1 MKLLNKKIV
10 LIMIG
15 IIVMLLALL
24 TGKVQA
30 ASQEFGLQE
39 YRKPVGST
47 QYGYKVSDKYVWKI
61 VTYSG
66 SAINYD
72 RTLYCL
78 KAEQGFY
85 TSEPGVFKETYNLS
99 YDFMNKNSMSPLPVP
114 SQYYNQIVW
123 ILNHS
128 YIPSASTASTDKT
141 ILLQNAGITGT
152 SELTDDD
159 IDVVQQ
165 LAIWYFT
172 NYDDSTYHKDMEG
185 EASFQT
191 VLQSTK
197 TSGGTSAYQAIE
209 DINQTR
215 YDQMDKLF
223 VYLVENAKKATAS
236 SNSTSSPIAMGNT
249 TPTVEV
255 SGSNYIVGPFK
266 VDKNNETPYTISF
279 SITDQSG
286 KNLANKYTL
295 LDSNKSQT
303 SQTLEQLVGSNFYL
317 RIPISTVNSENITSL
332 RFSMNGNYTITTA
345 TYWTKSGDSTV
356 QPIVELGRTPK
367 AFSGNKEVTFPK
379 EGSYNLKLIKVEQG
393 NTTNKLQGA
402 TFRITSPNGTVT
414 ETTSSNG
421 EINVGPI
428 TINTPGTDT
437 ITIEETQAPDGYEKV
452 ITAPIN
458 VQVTK
463 TLSSNTYTMSNAVIT
478 NTQTGS
484 SISVSGSTI
493 TVTVENKLIPKDSEY
508 NLKLVK
514 VEQGNTS
521 KKLQGAEFRI
531 NSPTGE
537 VTQTTNASG
546 EINIGP
552 IAVTAT
558 GTDTITIEETKAPD
572 GYEKIITAP
581 ITVQV
586 TKVFENNTYKM
597 STAQITNAQ
606 TGASLTLSGNTITVT
621 VENKLIPKTSEYN
634 LKLIKVEEGT
644 SNKLEGAEFKINS
657 PNGEETQTTN
667 ASGEINIGPIQVT
680 TDGTD
685 TITIEETKAPDGY
698 EKIITSPIQVQVT
711 KVFQNNT
718 YSMSNAV
725 ITNNQNG
732 ASISI
737 SGNTITV
744 TVENKLIPKTSEYN
758 LKLVKVEQGNVGK
771 KLEGA
776 EFKINSPNGEV
787 TQTTNASGEINI
799 GPIAVTATG
808 TDTITIEETKAPDG
822 YEKIIT
828 APITVQVTK
837 VFENNTYKMSTAQ
850 ITNAQTGASLT
861 LSGNTITVTV
871 ENKAK
876 YFDLALRKYITQ
888 VNGENVANTRVPVI
902 DTTSLTTGTT
912 ASYKH
917 RKDPVAVTTGDKVIY
932 NITIYNEGQKAGR
945 ATKIEDQL
953 PTGLVFNRVV
963 SGNFELDSY
972 SETDNLLKLKRTSNT
987 DNLDAYNGTTLDSE
1001 TIQIECTVTAVPTYK
1016 EQILTNVAWISEEY
1030 DAESN
1035 VTITNEEN
1043 ADRDSV
1049 PGTHPDVN
1057 KDNMEDYTGNNN
1069 KEDLTDDD
1077 YYFKGQED
1085 DDDFEKLKVVYFDLA
1100 LRKFITGKNDTALTG
1115 REPQVDVTNLADGTS
1130 TTATYNHPKN
1140 PIDMQRGDIVIYTI
1154 RVYNEGSMD
1163 GYANEIT
1170 DYLPEEL
1177 EFLPDH
1183 EINQE
1188 YEWQVSSDGRH
1199 VTTDYL
1205 SKAKETSSR
1214 QNLLKAFDGTT
1225 LDYKD
1230 VKIACKIKDTAE
1242 VGKKL
1247 TNLAE
1252 ITESKDSDGNDVVD
1266 RDSETDNVEVPTDED
1281 LPNYKDDEIDKDY
1294 VPGQED
1300 DDDFEKVKVVY
1311 FDLAL
1316 RKFITAVDDTEI
1328 TNRIPQL
1335 SMGEDG
1341 NIDYNHTKE
1350 PVEVENGNIVTYTL
1364 RIYNEGMMAGYASK
1378 VKDDVPDGLEFLPDN
1393 EINQEYRWVLSEDG
1407 TSIET
1412 DYLSKEQEQ
1421 TEGANLIKAFD
1432 PELGITDTNPD
1443 YRDLKIAFRVTEP
1456 NTSDRIL
1463 VNTAEISDDRD
1474 ENNDPVDDI
1483 DSTPDNNNEWNEED
1497 DLDKEFVKVKYFDL
1511 ALKKWVSR
1519 AIVTNQDGSQNI
1531 IETGHTGDEDPEPPA
1546 KVDLGRQDINKV
1558 TVKFEFQI
1566 KITNEGEIAGY
1577 ATEVTDYIPEGLKF
1591 IQEDNPLWY
1600 PREPLNG
1607 RERVGT
1613 TQLADTLLQPGESAT
1628 ISILLTWINDPN
1640 NMGLKTNI
1648 AEISQDDNDSDTP
1661 DIDSTPDNFTDGE
1674 DDIDD
1679 APVMLTV
1686 ALGDTQI
1693 YIGLG
1698 FIIVAM
1704 LTGGIWAI
1712 KRYVL

>member
-1 MKLLNKKIV
+1 MKLLNKK
-10 LIMIG
+10 LMLLMMG

-141 ILLQNAGITGT
+141 TLLQNAGITGT

-165 LAIWYFT
+165 LALWYFT
-172 NYDDSTYHKDMEG
+172 NYDDSTYHKDFG
-185 EASFQT
+185 NQASFQT

-209 DINQTR
+209 DINETR
-215 YDQMDKLF
+215 YDQMEKLF
-223 VYLVENAKKATAS
+223 VYLVENAKKATES
-236 SNSTSSPIAMGNT
+236 SNSTSSPISMGNT
-249 TPTVEV
+249 TPTVEI
-255 SGSNYIVGPFK
+255 SGSNYIIGPFK

-634 LKLIKVEEGT
+634 LKLVKVEEGT
-644 SNKLEGAEFKINS
+644 SN
-657 PNGEETQTTN
+657 
-667 ASGEINIGPIQVT
+667 
-680 TDGTD
+680 
-685 TITIEETKAPDGY
+685 
-698 EKIITSPIQVQVT
+698 
-711 KVFQNNT
+711 
-718 YSMSNAV
+718 
-725 ITNNQNG
+725 
-732 ASISI
+732 
-737 SGNTITV
+737 
-744 TVENKLIPKTSEYN
+744 
-758 LKLVKVEQGNVGK
+758 

-808 TDTITIEETKAPDG
+808 TDTITIEETQAPAG

-837 VFENNTYKMSTAQ
+837 VFENNTYKMSDAV
-850 ITNAQTGASLT
+850 ITNAQNGADIS

-912 ASYKH
+912 ANYNH
-917 RKDPVAVTTGDKVIY
+917 RKDPIEVTTGDKVIY

-1001 TIQIECTVTAVPTYK
+1001 TIQIECTVTAVPTNK

-1069 KEDLTDDD
+1069 QEDLADED
-1077 YYFKGQED
+1077 YYYKGQED
-1085 DDDFEKLKVVYFDLA
+1085 DDDFEKLKLVYFDLS
-1100 LRKFITGKNDTALTG
+1100 LRKFITGRNDTTLTN
-1115 REPQVDVTNLADGTS
+1115 REPQVDVTHLADGS
-1130 TTATYNHPKN
+1130 ETTAIYNHPKD
-1140 PIDMQRGDIVIYTI
+1140 PIEMQRGDIIIYTI
-1154 RVYNEGSMD
+1154 RVYNEGSKD

-1188 YEWQVSSDGRH
+1188 YEWQVSSDGRI

-1214 QNLLKAFDGTT
+1214 QNLLHAFNGTT

-1230 VKIACKIKDTAE
+1230 VQIACRIKDTAE
-1242 VGKKL
+1242 VGKIL

-1281 LPNYKDDEIDKDY
+1281 LPNYKDDESDQDY

-1335 SMGEDG
+1335 SIGEDG
-1341 NIDYNHTKE
+1341 NIDYNHTKD

-1364 RIYNEGMMAGYASK
+1364 RIYNEGMMAGYASR

-1546 KVDLGRQDINKV
+1546 KVDLGRQDINRV

-1577 ATEVTDYIPEGLKF
+1577 ATEVTDYIPEGLRF

-1613 TQLADTLLQPGESAT
+1613 QQLANTLLQPGESAT

-1698 FIIVAM
+1698 FVVVAM

>member
-1 MKLLNKKIV
+1 
-10 LIMIG
+10 
-15 IIVMLLALL
+15 MLLALL

-141 ILLQNAGITGT
+141 TLLQNAGITGT

-172 NYDDSTYHKDMEG
+172 NYDDSTYHKDMVG

-266 VDKNNETPYTISF
+266 IDKNNDTPYTINF

-286 KNLANKYTL
+286 KSLAGKYTL

-303 SQTLEQLVGSNFYL
+303 SQTLAQLVGSNFYL

-484 SISVSGSTI
+484 SISISGSTI

-546 EINIGP
+546 EINIG
-552 IAVTAT
+552 
-558 GTDTITIEETKAPD
+558 
-572 GYEKIITAP
+572 
-581 ITVQV
+581 Q
-586 TKVFENNTYKM
+586 
-597 STAQITNAQ
+597 
-606 TGASLTLSGNTITVT
+606 
-621 VENKLIPKTSEYN
+621 
-634 LKLIKVEEGT
+634 
-644 SNKLEGAEFKINS
+644 
-657 PNGEETQTTN
+657 
-667 ASGEINIGPIQVT
+667 
-680 TDGTD
+680 
-685 TITIEETKAPDGY
+685 
-698 EKIITSPIQVQVT
+698 
-711 KVFQNNT
+711 
-718 YSMSNAV
+718 
-725 ITNNQNG
+725 
-732 ASISI
+732 
-737 SGNTITV
+737 
-744 TVENKLIPKTSEYN
+744 
-758 LKLVKVEQGNVGK
+758 
-771 KLEGA
+771 
-776 EFKINSPNGEV
+776 
-787 TQTTNASGEINI
+787 
-799 GPIAVTATG
+799 IAVTATG

-888 VNGENVANTRVPVI
+888 VNGESVANTRVPVI

-932 NITIYNEGQKAGR
+932 NLTIYNEGQKAGR

-1001 TIQIECTVTAVPTYK
+1001 TIQIECTVTAVPTNK

-1069 KEDLTDDD
+1069 QEDLADED
-1077 YYFKGQED
+1077 YYYKGQED
-1085 DDDFEKLKVVYFDLA
+1085 DDDFEKLKLVYFDLS
-1100 LRKFITGKNDTALTG
+1100 LRKFITGRNDTTLTN
-1115 REPQVDVTNLADGTS
+1115 REPQVDVTHLADGS
-1130 TTATYNHPKN
+1130 ETTAIYNHPKD
-1140 PIDMQRGDIVIYTI
+1140 PIEMQRGDIIIYTI
-1154 RVYNEGSMD
+1154 RVYNEGSKD

-1214 QNLLKAFDGTT
+1214 QNLLHAFNGTT

-1607 RERVGT
+1607 KERVGT
-1613 TQLADTLLQPGESAT
+1613 QQLANTLLQPGESAT

-1686 ALGDTQI
+1686 ALGDTKI

-1698 FIIVAM
+1698 FVVVAM

>member
-24 TGKVQA
+24 SGKVQA

-141 ILLQNAGITGT
+141 TLLQNAGITGT

-165 LAIWYFT
+165 LALWYFT
-172 NYDDSTYHKDMEG
+172 NYDDSTYHKDMVG

-209 DINQTR
+209 DINRTR

-266 VDKNNETPYTISF
+266 IDKNNDTPYTINF

-286 KNLANKYTL
+286 KSLAGKYTL

-303 SQTLEQLVGSNFYL
+303 SQTLAQLVGSNFYL

-393 NTTNKLQGA
+393 NTSKKLQGA
-402 TFRITSPNGTVT
+402 EFKINSPNGEVT
-414 ETTSSNG
+414 QTTNSNG
-421 EINVGPI
+421 EINIGPI
-428 TINTPGTDT
+428 QITTNGTDT
-437 ITIEETQAPDGYEKV
+437 ITIEETKAPTGYEKI
-452 ITAPIN
+452 ITSPIQ

-463 TLSSNTYTMSNAVIT
+463 TFTNNTYSMSDAKIT
-478 NTQTGS
+478 NTQSGA
-484 SISVSGSTI
+484 SINVSGDTI
-493 TVTVENKLIPKDSEY
+493 TVTVENKLIPQDSEY

-514 VEQGNTS
+514 VEQGNVG
-521 KKLQGAEFRI
+521 KKLEGAEFKI
-531 NSPTGE
+531 TSPNGD

-552 IAVTAT
+552 IQVTT
-558 GTDTITIEETKAPD
+558 DGTDTITIEETKAPD

-621 VENKLIPKTSEYN
+621 VENKLIPKDSEYN

-644 SNKLEGAEFKINS
+644 SN
-657 PNGEETQTTN
+657 
-667 ASGEINIGPIQVT
+667 
-680 TDGTD
+680 
-685 TITIEETKAPDGY
+685 
-698 EKIITSPIQVQVT
+698 
-711 KVFQNNT
+711 
-718 YSMSNAV
+718 
-725 ITNNQNG
+725 
-732 ASISI
+732 
-737 SGNTITV
+737 
-744 TVENKLIPKTSEYN
+744 
-758 LKLVKVEQGNVGK
+758 

-808 TDTITIEETKAPDG
+808 TDTITIEETKAPAG

-837 VFENNTYKMSTAQ
+837 VFENNTYKMSDAV
-850 ITNAQTGASLT
+850 ITNAQTGANIS

-932 NITIYNEGQKAGR
+932 NLTIYNEGQKAGR
-945 ATKIEDQL
+945 ATKLQDQL

-972 SETDNLLKLKRTSNT
+972 SETDNLLKLRRTSNT

-1001 TIQIECTVTAVPTYK
+1001 TIQIECTVTAVPTNK

-1069 KEDLTDDD
+1069 QEDLADED
-1077 YYFKGQED
+1077 YYYKGQED
-1085 DDDFEKLKVVYFDLA
+1085 DDDFEKLKLVYFDLS
-1100 LRKFITGKNDTALTG
+1100 LRKFITGRNDTTLTN

-1214 QNLLKAFDGTT
+1214 QNLLHAFNGTT

-1230 VKIACKIKDTAE
+1230 VQIACRIKDTAE
-1242 VGKKL
+1242 VGKIL

-1281 LPNYKDDEIDKDY
+1281 LPNYKDDESDQDY

-1335 SMGEDG
+1335 SIGEDG
-1341 NIDYNHTKE
+1341 NIDYNHTKD

>member
-1 MKLLNKKIV
+1 MKLLNKK
-10 LIMIG
+10 LMLLMMG

-141 ILLQNAGITGT
+141 TLLQNAGITGT

-172 NYDDSTYHKDMEG
+172 NYDDSTYHKDMVG

-266 VDKNNETPYTISF
+266 IDKNNDTPYTINF

-286 KNLANKYTL
+286 KSLAGKYTL

-303 SQTLEQLVGSNFYL
+303 SQTLAQLVGSNFYL

-657 PNGEETQTTN
+657 PNGE
-667 ASGEINIGPIQVT
+667 
-680 TDGTD
+680 
-685 TITIEETKAPDGY
+685 
-698 EKIITSPIQVQVT
+698 
-711 KVFQNNT
+711 
-718 YSMSNAV
+718 
-725 ITNNQNG
+725 
-732 ASISI
+732 
-737 SGNTITV
+737 
-744 TVENKLIPKTSEYN
+744 
-758 LKLVKVEQGNVGK
+758 
-771 KLEGA
+771 
-776 EFKINSPNGEV
+776 V

-808 TDTITIEETKAPDG
+808 TDTITIEETKAPAG

-837 VFENNTYKMSTAQ
+837 VFENNTYKMSDAV
-850 ITNAQTGASLT
+850 ITNAQNGADIS

-932 NITIYNEGQKAGR
+932 NLTIYNEGQKAGR

-1001 TIQIECTVTAVPTYK
+1001 TIQIECTVTAVPTNK

-1069 KEDLTDDD
+1069 QEDLADED
-1077 YYFKGQED
+1077 YYYKGQED
-1085 DDDFEKLKVVYFDLA
+1085 DDDFEKLKLVYFDLS
-1100 LRKFITGKNDTALTG
+1100 LRKFITGRNDTTLTN
-1115 REPQVDVTNLADGTS
+1115 REPQVDVTHLADGTS

-1364 RIYNEGMMAGYASK
+1364 RIYNEGMMTGYASK

-1698 FIIVAM
+1698 FVVVAM

>member
-24 TGKVQA
+24 SGKVQA

-141 ILLQNAGITGT
+141 TLLQNAGITGT

-165 LAIWYFT
+165 LALWYFT
-172 NYDDSTYHKDMEG
+172 NYDDSTYHKDMVG

-209 DINQTR
+209 DINRTR

-266 VDKNNETPYTISF
+266 IDKNNDTPYTINF

-286 KNLANKYTL
+286 KSLAGKYTL

-303 SQTLEQLVGSNFYL
+303 SQTLAQLVGSNFYL

-437 ITIEETQAPDGYEKV
+437 ITIEETKAPDGYEKI
-452 ITAPIN
+452 ITSPIN

-521 KKLQGAEFRI
+521 KKLQGAEFKI
-531 NSPTGE
+531 NSPNGE
-537 VTQTTNASG
+537 VTQTTNANG

-558 GTDTITIEETKAPD
+558 GTDTITIEETKAPA

-606 TGASLTLSGNTITVT
+606 TGASINLSGNTITVT
-621 VENKLIPKTSEYN
+621 VENR
-634 LKLIKVEEGT
+634 
-644 SNKLEGAEFKINS
+644 
-657 PNGEETQTTN
+657 
-667 ASGEINIGPIQVT
+667 
-680 TDGTD
+680 
-685 TITIEETKAPDGY
+685 
-698 EKIITSPIQVQVT
+698 
-711 KVFQNNT
+711 
-718 YSMSNAV
+718 
-725 ITNNQNG
+725 
-732 ASISI
+732 
-737 SGNTITV
+737 
-744 TVENKLIPKTSEYN
+744 
-758 LKLVKVEQGNVGK
+758 
-771 KLEGA
+771 
-776 EFKINSPNGEV
+776 
-787 TQTTNASGEINI
+787 
-799 GPIAVTATG
+799 
-808 TDTITIEETKAPDG
+808 
-822 YEKIIT
+822 
-828 APITVQVTK
+828 
-837 VFENNTYKMSTAQ
+837 
-850 ITNAQTGASLT
+850 
-861 LSGNTITVTV
+861 
-871 ENKAK
+871 AK

-888 VNGENVANTRVPVI
+888 INGENVANTRVPAI
-902 DTTSLTTGTT
+902 DTSSLTTGTT
-912 ASYKH
+912 ASYNH

-932 NITIYNEGQKAGR
+932 NLTIYNEGQKPGR

-1316 RKFITAVDDTEI
+1316 RKFITAVDNTEI

-1443 YRDLKIAFRVTEP
+1443 HRDLKIAFRVTEP

-1648 AEISQDDNDSDTP
+1648 AEISQDDNDRDTP

>member
-1 MKLLNKKIV
+1 MKLLNKK
-10 LIMIG
+10 LMLLMMG

-99 YDFMNKNSMSPLPVP
+99 YDFMNKNSMNPLPVP

-128 YIPSASTASTDKT
+128 YIPSASTASTDKAT
-141 ILLQNAGITGT
+141 LLQNAGISGN
-152 SELTDDD
+152 SELSDDD

-165 LAIWYFT
+165 LALWYFT
-172 NYDDSTYHKDMEG
+172 NYDDSTYHKDFENQ
-185 EASFQT
+185 ASFQT

-266 VDKNNETPYTISF
+266 IDKNNDTPYTINF

-286 KNLANKYTL
+286 KSLAGKYTL

-303 SQTLEQLVGSNFYL
+303 SQTLAQLVGSNFYL

-546 EINIGP
+546 EINIGQ

-634 LKLIKVEEGT
+634 LKLVKVEEGT

-657 PNGEETQTTN
+657 PNGE
-667 ASGEINIGPIQVT
+667 
-680 TDGTD
+680 
-685 TITIEETKAPDGY
+685 
-698 EKIITSPIQVQVT
+698 VT
-711 KVFQNNT
+711 K
-718 YSMSNAV
+718 
-725 ITNNQNG
+725 
-732 ASISI
+732 
-737 SGNTITV
+737 
-744 TVENKLIPKTSEYN
+744 
-758 LKLVKVEQGNVGK
+758 
-771 KLEGA
+771 
-776 EFKINSPNGEV
+776 
-787 TQTTNASGEINI
+787 TTNASGEINI

-808 TDTITIEETKAPDG
+808 TDTITIEETKAPAG

-837 VFENNTYKMSTAQ
+837 VFENNTYKMSDAV
-850 ITNAQTGASLT
+850 ITNAQNGADIS

-932 NITIYNEGQKAGR
+932 NLTIYNEGQKPGR
-945 ATKIEDQL
+945 ATKLQDQL

-972 SETDNLLKLKRTSNT
+972 SETDNLLKLRRTSNT

-1069 KEDLTDDD
+1069 KEDLTDED
-1077 YYFKGQED
+1077 YYYKGQED
-1085 DDDFEKLKVVYFDLA
+1085 DDDFEKLKLVYFDLS
-1100 LRKFITGKNDTALTG
+1100 LRKFITGRNDTTLTN
-1115 REPQVDVTNLADGTS
+1115 REPQVDVTHLADGTS
-1130 TTATYNHPKN
+1130 TTAAYNHPKN

-1648 AEISQDDNDSDTP
+1648 AEISQDDNDRDTP

>member
-1 MKLLNKKIV
+1 MKLLNKKLIV
-10 LIMIG
+10 LMMG

-141 ILLQNAGITGT
+141 TLLQNAGITGT

-172 NYDDSTYHKDMEG
+172 NYDDSTYHKDMAG

-266 VDKNNETPYTISF
+266 IDKNNDTPYTINF

-286 KNLANKYTL
+286 KSLAGKYTL

-303 SQTLEQLVGSNFYL
+303 SQTLAQLVGSNFYL

-428 TINTPGTDT
+428 IINTPGTDT
-437 ITIEETQAPDGYEKV
+437 ITIEETKAPDGYEKI
-452 ITAPIN
+452 ITSPIN

-521 KKLQGAEFRI
+521 KKLQGAEFKI
-531 NSPTGE
+531 NSPNGE

-558 GTDTITIEETKAPD
+558 GTDTITIEETQAPA

-597 STAQITNAQ
+597 SDAVITNAQ
-606 TGASLTLSGNTITVT
+606 NGADISLSGNTITVT

-657 PNGEETQTTN
+657 PNGE
-667 ASGEINIGPIQVT
+667 
-680 TDGTD
+680 
-685 TITIEETKAPDGY
+685 
-698 EKIITSPIQVQVT
+698 
-711 KVFQNNT
+711 
-718 YSMSNAV
+718 
-725 ITNNQNG
+725 
-732 ASISI
+732 
-737 SGNTITV
+737 
-744 TVENKLIPKTSEYN
+744 
-758 LKLVKVEQGNVGK
+758 
-771 KLEGA
+771 
-776 EFKINSPNGEV
+776 V

-808 TDTITIEETKAPDG
+808 TDTITIEETQAPAG

-837 VFENNTYKMSTAQ
+837 VFENNTYKMSDAV
-850 ITNAQTGASLT
+850 ITNAQNGADIS

-932 NITIYNEGQKAGR
+932 NLTIYNEGQKPGR
-945 ATKIEDQL
+945 ATKLQDQL

-972 SETDNLLKLKRTSNT
+972 SETENLLKLRRTSNT

-1069 KEDLTDDD
+1069 QEDLTDDD

-1183 EINQE
+1183 ETNQE

-1364 RIYNEGMMAGYASK
+1364 RIYNEGMMAGYASR

>member
-1 MKLLNKKIV
+1 MKLLNKK
-10 LIMIG
+10 LMLLMMG

-141 ILLQNAGITGT
+141 TLLQNAGITGT

-172 NYDDSTYHKDMEG
+172 NYDDSTYHKDMVG

-266 VDKNNETPYTISF
+266 IDKNNDTPYTINF

-286 KNLANKYTL
+286 KSLAGKYTL

-303 SQTLEQLVGSNFYL
+303 SQTLAQLVGSNFYL

-546 EINIGP
+546 EINIGQ

-657 PNGEETQTTN
+657 PNGE
-667 ASGEINIGPIQVT
+667 
-680 TDGTD
+680 
-685 TITIEETKAPDGY
+685 
-698 EKIITSPIQVQVT
+698 
-711 KVFQNNT
+711 
-718 YSMSNAV
+718 
-725 ITNNQNG
+725 
-732 ASISI
+732 
-737 SGNTITV
+737 
-744 TVENKLIPKTSEYN
+744 
-758 LKLVKVEQGNVGK
+758 
-771 KLEGA
+771 
-776 EFKINSPNGEV
+776 V

-808 TDTITIEETKAPDG
+808 TDTITIEETQAPAG

-837 VFENNTYKMSTAQ
+837 VFEDNTYKMSNAQ
-850 ITNAQTGASLT
+850 ITNAQTGASIN
-861 LSGNTITVTV
+861 LSGNTITVTI

-888 VNGENVANTRVPVI
+888 INGKNVENTRVPVI
-902 DTTSLTTGTT
+902 DTSALTSETT
-912 ASYKH
+912 ANYNH
-917 RKDPVAVTTGDKVIY
+917 RKDPIEVTTGDKVIY

-1001 TIQIECTVTAVPTYK
+1001 TIQIECTVTAVQTNK
-1016 EQILTNVAWISEEY
+1016 EHILTNVAWISEEY

-1069 KEDLTDDD
+1069 QEDLADED

-1085 DDDFEKLKVVYFDLA
+1085 DDDFEKLKLVYFDLS
-1100 LRKFITGKNDTALTG
+1100 LRKFITGRNDTTLTN
-1115 REPQVDVTNLADGTS
+1115 REPQVDVTHLADGTS

-1188 YEWQVSSDGRH
+1188 YEWQVASDGRH

-1205 SKAKETSSR
+1205 SKTKETSSR

-1230 VKIACKIKDTAE
+1230 VKIACKIKDNAE

-1266 RDSETDNVEVPTDED
+1266 RDSETDNVEIPTDED

-1335 SMGEDG
+1335 SIGEDG
-1341 NIDYNHTKE
+1341 NIHYDHTKD

-1364 RIYNEGMMAGYASK
+1364 RIFNEGMMAGYASK

-1393 EINQEYRWVLSEDG
+1393 EINKEYRWVLSEDG
-1407 TSIET
+1407 TTIET

-1421 TEGANLIKAFD
+1421 TEGANLIKAFN

-1443 YRDLKIAFRVTEP
+1443 YRDLKIAFKVTEP

-1463 VNTAEISDDRD
+1463 VNTAEIADDRD

-1497 DLDKEFVKVKYFDL
+1497 DLDKEFIKVKYFDL

-1577 ATEVTDYIPEGLKF
+1577 ATEVTDYIPEGLRF

-1613 TQLADTLLQPGESAT
+1613 QQLADTLLQPGESAT

-1648 AEISQDDNDSDTP
+1648 AEISQDYNDSHTP

-1698 FIIVAM
+1698 FVVVAM

>member
-1 MKLLNKKIV
+1 MKLLNKKLIV
-10 LIMIG
+10 LMMG

-141 ILLQNAGITGT
+141 TLLQNAGITGT

-165 LAIWYFT
+165 LALWYFT
-172 NYDDSTYHKDMEG
+172 NYDDSTYHKDMVG

-266 VDKNNETPYTISF
+266 IDKNNDTPYTINF

-286 KNLANKYTL
+286 KSLAGKYTL

-303 SQTLEQLVGSNFYL
+303 SQTLAQLVGSNFYL

-546 EINIGP
+546 EINIGQ

-657 PNGEETQTTN
+657 PNGE
-667 ASGEINIGPIQVT
+667 
-680 TDGTD
+680 
-685 TITIEETKAPDGY
+685 
-698 EKIITSPIQVQVT
+698 
-711 KVFQNNT
+711 
-718 YSMSNAV
+718 
-725 ITNNQNG
+725 
-732 ASISI
+732 
-737 SGNTITV
+737 
-744 TVENKLIPKTSEYN
+744 
-758 LKLVKVEQGNVGK
+758 
-771 KLEGA
+771 
-776 EFKINSPNGEV
+776 V

-808 TDTITIEETKAPDG
+808 TDTITIEETKAPAG

-837 VFENNTYKMSTAQ
+837 VFENNTYKMSDAV
-850 ITNAQTGASLT
+850 ITNAQNGADIS

-932 NITIYNEGQKAGR
+932 NLTIYNEGQKAGR

-1001 TIQIECTVTAVPTYK
+1001 TIQIECTVTAVPTNK

-1069 KEDLTDDD
+1069 QEDLTVDD

-1546 KVDLGRQDINKV
+1546 KVDLGRQDINRV

-1566 KITNEGEIAGY
+1566 KITNEGEIDGY
-1577 ATEVTDYIPEGLKF
+1577 ATEVTDYIPEGLRF
-1591 IQEDNPLWY
+1591 IQEDNPLSY

-1613 TQLADTLLQPGESAT
+1613 QQLANTLLQPGESAT

>member
-1 MKLLNKKIV
+1 MKLLNKK
-10 LIMIG
+10 LMLLMMG

-99 YDFMNKNSMSPLPVP
+99 YDFMNKNSMNPLPVP

-128 YIPSASTASTDKT
+128 YIPSASTASTDKAT
-141 ILLQNAGITGT
+141 LLQNAGISGN
-152 SELTDDD
+152 SELSDDD

-165 LAIWYFT
+165 LALWYFT
-172 NYDDSTYHKDMEG
+172 NYDDSTYHKDFENQ
-185 EASFQT
+185 ASFQT

-266 VDKNNETPYTISF
+266 IDKNNDTPYTINF

-286 KNLANKYTL
+286 KSLAGKYTL

-303 SQTLEQLVGSNFYL
+303 SQTLAQLVGSNFYL

-546 EINIGP
+546 EINIGQ

-634 LKLIKVEEGT
+634 LKLVKVEEGT

-657 PNGEETQTTN
+657 PNGE
-667 ASGEINIGPIQVT
+667 
-680 TDGTD
+680 
-685 TITIEETKAPDGY
+685 
-698 EKIITSPIQVQVT
+698 VT
-711 KVFQNNT
+711 K
-718 YSMSNAV
+718 
-725 ITNNQNG
+725 
-732 ASISI
+732 
-737 SGNTITV
+737 
-744 TVENKLIPKTSEYN
+744 
-758 LKLVKVEQGNVGK
+758 
-771 KLEGA
+771 
-776 EFKINSPNGEV
+776 
-787 TQTTNASGEINI
+787 TTNASGEINI

-808 TDTITIEETKAPDG
+808 TDTITIEETKAPAG

-837 VFENNTYKMSTAQ
+837 VFENNTYKMSDAV
-850 ITNAQTGASLT
+850 ITNAQNGADIS

-932 NITIYNEGQKAGR
+932 NLTIYNEGQKPGR
-945 ATKIEDQL
+945 ATKLQDQL

-972 SETDNLLKLKRTSNT
+972 SETDNLLKLRRTSNT

-1069 KEDLTDDD
+1069 KEDLTDED
-1077 YYFKGQED
+1077 YYYKGQED
-1085 DDDFEKLKVVYFDLA
+1085 DDDFEKLKLVYFDLS
-1100 LRKFITGKNDTALTG
+1100 LRKFITGRNDTTLTN
-1115 REPQVDVTNLADGTS
+1115 REPQVDVTHLADGTS

-1266 RDSETDNVEVPTDED
+1266 RDSETDNVEVPTDKD

-1607 RERVGT
+1607 KERVGT
-1613 TQLADTLLQPGESAT
+1613 QQLANTLLQPGESAT

-1686 ALGDTQI
+1686 ALGDTKI

-1698 FIIVAM
+1698 FVVVAM

>member
-1 MKLLNKKIV
+1 MKLLNKK
-10 LIMIG
+10 LMLLMMG

-141 ILLQNAGITGT
+141 TLLQNAGITGT

-172 NYDDSTYHKDMEG
+172 NYDDSTYHKDFG
-185 EASFQT
+185 NQASFQT

-209 DINQTR
+209 DINETR
-215 YDQMDKLF
+215 YDQMEKLF
-223 VYLVENAKKATAS
+223 VYLVENAKKATES
-236 SNSTSSPIAMGNT
+236 SNSTSSPISMGNT

-266 VDKNNETPYTISF
+266 IDKNNDTPYTINF

-286 KNLANKYTL
+286 KSLAGKYTL

-303 SQTLEQLVGSNFYL
+303 SQTLAQLVGSNFYL

-546 EINIGP
+546 EINIGQ

-621 VENKLIPKTSEYN
+621 VENKLTPKTSEYN
-634 LKLIKVEEGT
+634 LKLVKVEEGT

-657 PNGEETQTTN
+657 PNGE
-667 ASGEINIGPIQVT
+667 
-680 TDGTD
+680 
-685 TITIEETKAPDGY
+685 
-698 EKIITSPIQVQVT
+698 VT
-711 KVFQNNT
+711 K
-718 YSMSNAV
+718 
-725 ITNNQNG
+725 
-732 ASISI
+732 
-737 SGNTITV
+737 
-744 TVENKLIPKTSEYN
+744 
-758 LKLVKVEQGNVGK
+758 
-771 KLEGA
+771 
-776 EFKINSPNGEV
+776 
-787 TQTTNASGEINI
+787 TTNASGEINI

-808 TDTITIEETKAPDG
+808 TDTITIEETKAPAG

-837 VFENNTYKMSTAQ
+837 VFENNTYKMSDAV
-850 ITNAQTGASLT
+850 ITNAQNGADIS

-932 NITIYNEGQKAGR
+932 NLTIYNEGQKPGR
-945 ATKIEDQL
+945 ATKLQDQL

-972 SETDNLLKLKRTSNT
+972 SETDNLLKLRRTSNT

-1364 RIYNEGMMAGYASK
+1364 RIYNEGMMAGYASR

-1393 EINQEYRWVLSEDG
+1393 EINQ
-1407 TSIET
+1407 
-1412 DYLSKEQEQ
+1412 
-1421 TEGANLIKAFD
+1421 
-1432 PELGITDTNPD
+1432 
-1443 YRDLKIAFRVTEP
+1443 
-1456 NTSDRIL
+1456 
-1463 VNTAEISDDRD
+1463 
-1474 ENNDPVDDI
+1474 
-1483 DSTPDNNNEWNEED
+1483 
-1497 DLDKEFVKVKYFDL
+1497 
-1511 ALKKWVSR
+1511 
-1519 AIVTNQDGSQNI
+1519 
-1531 IETGHTGDEDPEPPA
+1531 
-1546 KVDLGRQDINKV
+1546 
-1558 TVKFEFQI
+1558 
-1566 KITNEGEIAGY
+1566 
-1577 ATEVTDYIPEGLKF
+1577 
-1591 IQEDNPLWY
+1591 
-1600 PREPLNG
+1600 
-1607 RERVGT
+1607 
-1613 TQLADTLLQPGESAT
+1613 
-1628 ISILLTWINDPN
+1628 
-1640 NMGLKTNI
+1640 
-1648 AEISQDDNDSDTP
+1648 
-1661 DIDSTPDNFTDGE
+1661 
-1674 DDIDD
+1674 
-1679 APVMLTV
+1679 
-1686 ALGDTQI
+1686 
-1693 YIGLG
+1693 
-1698 FIIVAM
+1698 
-1704 LTGGIWAI
+1704 
-1712 KRYVL
+1712 

>member
-1 MKLLNKKIV
+1 MKLLNKK
-10 LIMIG
+10 LMLLMMG

-128 YIPSASTASTDKT
+128 YIPSASTASTDKIT
-141 ILLQNAGITGT
+141 LLQNAGITGT

-165 LAIWYFT
+165 LALWYFT
-172 NYDDSTYHKDMEG
+172 NYDDSTYHKDFG
-185 EASFQT
+185 NQASFQT

-209 DINQTR
+209 DINETR
-215 YDQMDKLF
+215 YDQMEKLF
-223 VYLVENAKKATAS
+223 VYLVENAKKATES
-236 SNSTSSPIAMGNT
+236 SNSTSSPISMGNT
-249 TPTVEV
+249 TPTVEI
-255 SGSNYIVGPFK
+255 SGSNYIIGPFK

-558 GTDTITIEETKAPD
+558 GTDTITIEETQAPA

-634 LKLIKVEEGT
+634 LKLVKVEEGT
-644 SNKLEGAEFKINS
+644 SN
-657 PNGEETQTTN
+657 
-667 ASGEINIGPIQVT
+667 
-680 TDGTD
+680 
-685 TITIEETKAPDGY
+685 
-698 EKIITSPIQVQVT
+698 
-711 KVFQNNT
+711 
-718 YSMSNAV
+718 
-725 ITNNQNG
+725 
-732 ASISI
+732 
-737 SGNTITV
+737 
-744 TVENKLIPKTSEYN
+744 
-758 LKLVKVEQGNVGK
+758 

-808 TDTITIEETKAPDG
+808 TDTITIEETQAPAG

-837 VFENNTYKMSTAQ
+837 VFENNTYKMSDAV
-850 ITNAQTGASLT
+850 ITNAQNGADIS

-888 VNGENVANTRVPVI
+888 INGKNVENTRIPAV
-902 DTTSLTTGTT
+902 DTSALTSETT
-912 ASYKH
+912 ANYNH
-917 RKDPVAVTTGDKVIY
+917 RKDPIEVTTGDKVIY

-1001 TIQIECTVTAVPTYK
+1001 TIQIECTVTAVPTNK

-1069 KEDLTDDD
+1069 QEDLADED
-1077 YYFKGQED
+1077 YYYKGQED
-1085 DDDFEKLKVVYFDLA
+1085 DDDFEKLKLVYFDLS
-1100 LRKFITGKNDTALTG
+1100 LRKFITGRNDTTLTN
-1115 REPQVDVTNLADGTS
+1115 REPQVDVTHLADGS
-1130 TTATYNHPKN
+1130 ETTAIYNHPKD
-1140 PIDMQRGDIVIYTI
+1140 PIEMQRGDIIIYTI
-1154 RVYNEGSMD
+1154 RVYNEGSKD

-1281 LPNYKDDEIDKDY
+1281 LPNYKDDESDQDY

-1341 NIDYNHTKE
+1341 NIDYNHTKD

-1546 KVDLGRQDINKV
+1546 KVDLGRQDINRV

-1577 ATEVTDYIPEGLKF
+1577 ATEVTDYIPEGLRF

-1613 TQLADTLLQPGESAT
+1613 QQLANTLLQPGESAT

-1698 FIIVAM
+1698 FVIVAM

>member
-1 MKLLNKKIV
+1 MVLKNKKFI
-10 LIMIG
+10 LLMMG

-24 TGKVQA
+24 TGSVQA

-141 ILLQNAGITGT
+141 TLLQNAGITGT

-172 NYDDSTYHKDMEG
+172 NYDDSTYHKDMVG

-266 VDKNNETPYTISF
+266 IDKNNDTPYTINF

-286 KNLANKYTL
+286 KSLAGKYTL

-303 SQTLEQLVGSNFYL
+303 SQTLAQLVGSNFYL

-367 AFSGNKEVTFPK
+367 TFSGNKEVTFPK
-379 EGSYNLKLIKVEQG
+379 EGQYNLKLVKVEQG
-393 NTTNKLQGA
+393 NTTKKLQGA
-402 TFRITSPNGTVT
+402 TFKITSPNGTVT

-428 TINTPGTDT
+428 IIDTPGTDT
-437 ITIEETQAPDGYEKV
+437 ITIEETKAPDGYEKI
-452 ITAPIN
+452 ITSPIN

-463 TLSSNTYTMSNAVIT
+463 TVASNVYKMSNAVIT
-478 NTQTGS
+478 NNQTGA
-484 SISVSGSTI
+484 SISVSGSMI
-493 TVTVENKLIPKDSEY
+493 IVTVENKLIPKDSEY

-521 KKLQGAEFRI
+521 KKLQGAEFKI

-597 STAQITNAQ
+597 STAKITNAQ
-606 TGASLTLSGNTITVT
+606 TGASISLSG
-621 VENKLIPKTSEYN
+621 S
-634 LKLIKVEEGT
+634 
-644 SNKLEGAEFKINS
+644 
-657 PNGEETQTTN
+657 
-667 ASGEINIGPIQVT
+667 
-680 TDGTD
+680 
-685 TITIEETKAPDGY
+685 
-698 EKIITSPIQVQVT
+698 
-711 KVFQNNT
+711 
-718 YSMSNAV
+718 
-725 ITNNQNG
+725 
-732 ASISI
+732 
-737 SGNTITV
+737 TITV

-758 LKLVKVEQGNVGK
+758 LKLVKVEEGTSN

-776 EFKINSPNGEV
+776 EFKINSPTGEV

-808 TDTITIEETKAPDG
+808 TDTITIEETKAPAG

-837 VFENNTYKMSTAQ
+837 VFENNTYKMSDAV
-850 ITNAQTGASLT
+850 ITNAQNGADIS

-932 NITIYNEGQKAGR
+932 NLTIYNEGQKPGR
-945 ATKIEDQL
+945 ATKLQDQL

-972 SETDNLLKLKRTSNT
+972 SETDNLLKLRRTSNT

-1069 KEDLTDDD
+1069 QEDLTDDD

-1214 QNLLKAFDGTT
+1214 QNLLHAFNGTT

-1230 VKIACKIKDTAE
+1230 VQIACRIKDTAE
-1242 VGKKL
+1242 VGKIL

-1281 LPNYKDDEIDKDY
+1281 LPNYKDDESDQDY

-1546 KVDLGRQDINKV
+1546 KVDLGRQDINRV

-1577 ATEVTDYIPEGLKF
+1577 ATEVTDYIPEGLRF

-1613 TQLADTLLQPGESAT
+1613 QQLANTLLQPGESAT

-1698 FIIVAM
+1698 FVVVAM

>member
-1 MKLLNKKIV
+1 MKLLNKK
-10 LIMIG
+10 LMLLMMG

-141 ILLQNAGITGT
+141 TLLQNAGITGT

-172 NYDDSTYHKDMEG
+172 NYDDSTYHKDMVG

-197 TSGGTSAYQAIE
+197 TSGGTSAYQAIK

-266 VDKNNETPYTISF
+266 IDKNNDTPYTINF

-286 KNLANKYTL
+286 KSLAGKYTL

-303 SQTLEQLVGSNFYL
+303 SQTLAQLVGSNFYL

-657 PNGEETQTTN
+657 PNGE
-667 ASGEINIGPIQVT
+667 
-680 TDGTD
+680 
-685 TITIEETKAPDGY
+685 
-698 EKIITSPIQVQVT
+698 
-711 KVFQNNT
+711 
-718 YSMSNAV
+718 
-725 ITNNQNG
+725 
-732 ASISI
+732 
-737 SGNTITV
+737 
-744 TVENKLIPKTSEYN
+744 
-758 LKLVKVEQGNVGK
+758 
-771 KLEGA
+771 
-776 EFKINSPNGEV
+776 V

-808 TDTITIEETKAPDG
+808 TDTITIEETKAPAG

-837 VFENNTYKMSTAQ
+837 VFENNTYKMSDAV
-850 ITNAQTGASLT
+850 ITNAQNGADIS

-932 NITIYNEGQKAGR
+932 NLTIYNEGQKAGR

-1001 TIQIECTVTAVPTYK
+1001 TIQIECTVTAVPTNK

-1069 KEDLTDDD
+1069 QEDLADED
-1077 YYFKGQED
+1077 YYYKGQED
-1085 DDDFEKLKVVYFDLA
+1085 DDDFEKLKLVYFDLS
-1100 LRKFITGKNDTALTG
+1100 LRKFITGRNDTTLTN
-1115 REPQVDVTNLADGTS
+1115 REPQVDVTHLADGS
-1130 TTATYNHPKN
+1130 ETTAIYNHPKD
-1140 PIDMQRGDIVIYTI
+1140 PIEMQRGDIIIYTI
-1154 RVYNEGSMD
+1154 RVYNEGSKD

-1230 VKIACKIKDTAE
+1230 VQIACRIKDTAE
-1242 VGKKL
+1242 VGKIL

-1281 LPNYKDDEIDKDY
+1281 LPNYKDDESDQDY

-1335 SMGEDG
+1335 SIGEDG
-1341 NIDYNHTKE
+1341 NIDYNHTKD

-1364 RIYNEGMMAGYASK
+1364 RIYNEGMMAGYASR

-1661 DIDSTPDNFTDGE
+1661 DIDSTPDNFKDGE

-1698 FIIVAM
+1698 FVVVAM

>member
-1 MKLLNKKIV
+1 MKLLNKK
-10 LIMIG
+10 LMLLMMG

-141 ILLQNAGITGT
+141 TLLQNAGITGT

-172 NYDDSTYHKDMEG
+172 NYDDSTYHKDMVG

-266 VDKNNETPYTISF
+266 IDKNNDTPYTINF

-286 KNLANKYTL
+286 KSLAGKYTL

-303 SQTLEQLVGSNFYL
+303 SQTLAQLVGSNFYL

-484 SISVSGSTI
+484 SISVSGSMI

-657 PNGEETQTTN
+657 PNGE
-667 ASGEINIGPIQVT
+667 
-680 TDGTD
+680 
-685 TITIEETKAPDGY
+685 
-698 EKIITSPIQVQVT
+698 
-711 KVFQNNT
+711 
-718 YSMSNAV
+718 
-725 ITNNQNG
+725 
-732 ASISI
+732 
-737 SGNTITV
+737 
-744 TVENKLIPKTSEYN
+744 
-758 LKLVKVEQGNVGK
+758 
-771 KLEGA
+771 
-776 EFKINSPNGEV
+776 V

-808 TDTITIEETKAPDG
+808 TDTITIEETKAPAG

-837 VFENNTYKMSTAQ
+837 VFENNTYKMSDAV
-850 ITNAQTGASLT
+850 ITNAQNGADIS

-932 NITIYNEGQKAGR
+932 NLTIYNEGQKAGR

-1001 TIQIECTVTAVPTYK
+1001 TIQIECTVTAVPTNK

-1069 KEDLTDDD
+1069 QEDLADED
-1077 YYFKGQED
+1077 YYYKGQED
-1085 DDDFEKLKVVYFDLA
+1085 DDDFEKLKLVYFDLS
-1100 LRKFITGKNDTALTG
+1100 LRKFITGRNDTTLTN
-1115 REPQVDVTNLADGTS
+1115 REPQVDVTHLADGS
-1130 TTATYNHPKN
+1130 ETTAIYNHPKD
-1140 PIDMQRGDIVIYTI
+1140 PIEMQRGDIIIYTI
-1154 RVYNEGSMD
+1154 RVYNEGSKD

-1230 VKIACKIKDTAE
+1230 VQIACRIKDTAE
-1242 VGKKL
+1242 VGKIL

-1281 LPNYKDDEIDKDY
+1281 LPNYKDDESDQDY

-1335 SMGEDG
+1335 SIGEDG
-1341 NIDYNHTKE
+1341 NIDYNHTKD

-1364 RIYNEGMMAGYASK
+1364 RIYNEGMMAGYASR

-1661 DIDSTPDNFTDGE
+1661 DIDSTPDNFKDGE

-1698 FIIVAM
+1698 FVVVAM

>member
-1 MKLLNKKIV
+1 MKLLNKK
-10 LIMIG
+10 LMLLMMG

-114 SQYYNQIVW
+114 SQYYNQIAW

-141 ILLQNAGITGT
+141 TLLQNAGITGT

-172 NYDDSTYHKDMEG
+172 NYDDSTYHKDMVG

-266 VDKNNETPYTISF
+266 IDKNNDTPYTINF

-286 KNLANKYTL
+286 KSLAGKYTL

-303 SQTLEQLVGSNFYL
+303 SQTLAQLVGSNFYL

-356 QPIVELGRTPK
+356 QPIVELSRTPK

-546 EINIGP
+546 EINIGQ

-634 LKLIKVEEGT
+634 RKLVKVEEGT

-657 PNGEETQTTN
+657 PNGE
-667 ASGEINIGPIQVT
+667 
-680 TDGTD
+680 
-685 TITIEETKAPDGY
+685 
-698 EKIITSPIQVQVT
+698 VT
-711 KVFQNNT
+711 K
-718 YSMSNAV
+718 
-725 ITNNQNG
+725 
-732 ASISI
+732 
-737 SGNTITV
+737 
-744 TVENKLIPKTSEYN
+744 
-758 LKLVKVEQGNVGK
+758 
-771 KLEGA
+771 
-776 EFKINSPNGEV
+776 
-787 TQTTNASGEINI
+787 TTNASGEINI

-808 TDTITIEETKAPDG
+808 TDTITIEETKAPAG

-837 VFENNTYKMSTAQ
+837 VFENNTYKMSDAV
-850 ITNAQTGASLT
+850 ITNAQNGADIS

-932 NITIYNEGQKAGR
+932 NLTIYNEGQKPGR
-945 ATKIEDQL
+945 ATKLQDQL

-972 SETDNLLKLKRTSNT
+972 SETDNLLKLRRTSNT

-1069 KEDLTDDD
+1069 KEDLTDED
-1077 YYFKGQED
+1077 YYYKGQED
-1085 DDDFEKLKVVYFDLA
+1085 DDDFEKLKLVYFDLS
-1100 LRKFITGKNDTALTG
+1100 LRKFITGRNDTTLTN
-1115 REPQVDVTNLADGTS
+1115 REPQVDVTHLADGTS

-1266 RDSETDNVEVPTDED
+1266 RDSETDNVEVPTDKD

-1300 DDDFEKVKVVY
+1300 DDDFEK
-1311 FDLAL
+1311 
-1316 RKFITAVDDTEI
+1316 R
-1328 TNRIPQL
+1328 
-1335 SMGEDG
+1335 
-1341 NIDYNHTKE
+1341 
-1350 PVEVENGNIVTYTL
+1350 
-1364 RIYNEGMMAGYASK
+1364 
-1378 VKDDVPDGLEFLPDN
+1378 
-1393 EINQEYRWVLSEDG
+1393 
-1407 TSIET
+1407 
-1412 DYLSKEQEQ
+1412 
-1421 TEGANLIKAFD
+1421 
-1432 PELGITDTNPD
+1432 
-1443 YRDLKIAFRVTEP
+1443 
-1456 NTSDRIL
+1456 
-1463 VNTAEISDDRD
+1463 
-1474 ENNDPVDDI
+1474 
-1483 DSTPDNNNEWNEED
+1483 
-1497 DLDKEFVKVKYFDL
+1497 
-1511 ALKKWVSR
+1511 
-1519 AIVTNQDGSQNI
+1519 
-1531 IETGHTGDEDPEPPA
+1531 
-1546 KVDLGRQDINKV
+1546 
-1558 TVKFEFQI
+1558 
-1566 KITNEGEIAGY
+1566 
-1577 ATEVTDYIPEGLKF
+1577 
-1591 IQEDNPLWY
+1591 
-1600 PREPLNG
+1600 
-1607 RERVGT
+1607 
-1613 TQLADTLLQPGESAT
+1613 
-1628 ISILLTWINDPN
+1628 
-1640 NMGLKTNI
+1640 
-1648 AEISQDDNDSDTP
+1648 
-1661 DIDSTPDNFTDGE
+1661 
-1674 DDIDD
+1674 
-1679 APVMLTV
+1679 
-1686 ALGDTQI
+1686 
-1693 YIGLG
+1693 
-1698 FIIVAM
+1698 
-1704 LTGGIWAI
+1704 
-1712 KRYVL
+1712 

>member
-1 MKLLNKKIV
+1 MKLLNKK
-10 LIMIG
+10 LMLLMMG

-99 YDFMNKNSMSPLPVP
+99 YDFMNKNSMNPLPVP

-128 YIPSASTASTDKT
+128 YIPSASTASTDKAT
-141 ILLQNAGITGT
+141 LLQNAGISGN
-152 SELTDDD
+152 SELSDDD

-165 LAIWYFT
+165 LALWYFT
-172 NYDDSTYHKDMEG
+172 NYDDSTYHKDFENQ
-185 EASFQT
+185 ASFQT

-266 VDKNNETPYTISF
+266 IDKNNDTPYTINF

-286 KNLANKYTL
+286 KSLAGKYTL

-303 SQTLEQLVGSNFYL
+303 SQTLAQLVGSNFYL

-356 QPIVELGRTPK
+356 QPIVELSRTPK

-546 EINIGP
+546 EINIGQ

-634 LKLIKVEEGT
+634 LKLVKVEEGT

-657 PNGEETQTTN
+657 PNGE
-667 ASGEINIGPIQVT
+667 
-680 TDGTD
+680 
-685 TITIEETKAPDGY
+685 
-698 EKIITSPIQVQVT
+698 VT
-711 KVFQNNT
+711 K
-718 YSMSNAV
+718 
-725 ITNNQNG
+725 
-732 ASISI
+732 
-737 SGNTITV
+737 
-744 TVENKLIPKTSEYN
+744 
-758 LKLVKVEQGNVGK
+758 
-771 KLEGA
+771 
-776 EFKINSPNGEV
+776 
-787 TQTTNASGEINI
+787 TTNASGEINI

-808 TDTITIEETKAPDG
+808 TDTITIEETKAPAG

-837 VFENNTYKMSTAQ
+837 VFENNTYKMSDAV
-850 ITNAQTGASLT
+850 ITNAQNGADIS

-932 NITIYNEGQKAGR
+932 NLTIYNEGQKPGR
-945 ATKIEDQL
+945 ATKLQDQL

-972 SETDNLLKLKRTSNT
+972 SETDNLLKLRRTSNT

-1001 TIQIECTVTAVPTYK
+1001 TIQIECTVTAVPTNK

-1069 KEDLTDDD
+1069 QEDLADED
-1077 YYFKGQED
+1077 YYYKGQED
-1085 DDDFEKLKVVYFDLA
+1085 DDDFEKLKLVYFDLS
-1100 LRKFITGKNDTALTG
+1100 LRKFITGRNDTTLTN
-1115 REPQVDVTNLADGTS
+1115 REPQVDVTHLADGS
-1130 TTATYNHPKN
+1130 ETTAIYNHPKD
-1140 PIDMQRGDIVIYTI
+1140 PIEMQRGDIIIYTI
-1154 RVYNEGSMD
+1154 RVYNEGSKD

-1230 VKIACKIKDTAE
+1230 VQIACRIKDTAE
-1242 VGKKL
+1242 VGKIL

-1281 LPNYKDDEIDKDY
+1281 LPNYKDDESDQDY

-1335 SMGEDG
+1335 SIGEDG

-1364 RIYNEGMMAGYASK
+1364 RIYNEGMMAGYASR

-1693 YIGLG
+1693 YMGLG
-1698 FIIVAM
+1698 FVVVAM

>member
-1 MKLLNKKIV
+1 MKLLNKK
-10 LIMIG
+10 LMLLMMG

-99 YDFMNKNSMSPLPVP
+99 YDFMNKNSMNPLPVP

-128 YIPSASTASTDKT
+128 YIPSASTASTDKAT
-141 ILLQNAGITGT
+141 LLQNAGISGN
-152 SELTDDD
+152 SELSDDD

-165 LAIWYFT
+165 LALWYFT
-172 NYDDSTYHKDMEG
+172 NYDDSTYHKDFENQ
-185 EASFQT
+185 ASFQT

-266 VDKNNETPYTISF
+266 IDKNNDTPYTINF

-286 KNLANKYTL
+286 KSLAGKYTL

-303 SQTLEQLVGSNFYL
+303 SQTLAQLVGSNFYL

-558 GTDTITIEETKAPD
+558 GTDTITIEETKAPA

-597 STAQITNAQ
+597 S
-606 TGASLTLSGNTITVT
+606 
-621 VENKLIPKTSEYN
+621 
-634 LKLIKVEEGT
+634 
-644 SNKLEGAEFKINS
+644 
-657 PNGEETQTTN
+657 
-667 ASGEINIGPIQVT
+667 
-680 TDGTD
+680 D
-685 TITIEETKAPDGY
+685 
-698 EKIITSPIQVQVT
+698 
-711 KVFQNNT
+711 
-718 YSMSNAV
+718 AV
-725 ITNNQNG
+725 ITNSQNG
-732 ASISI
+732 ADIS
-737 SGNTITV
+737 
-744 TVENKLIPKTSEYN
+744 
-758 LKLVKVEQGNVGK
+758 
-771 KLEGA
+771 
-776 EFKINSPNGEV
+776 
-787 TQTTNASGEINI
+787 
-799 GPIAVTATG
+799 
-808 TDTITIEETKAPDG
+808 
-822 YEKIIT
+822 
-828 APITVQVTK
+828 
-837 VFENNTYKMSTAQ
+837 
-850 ITNAQTGASLT
+850 

-932 NITIYNEGQKAGR
+932 NLTIYNEGQKAGR

-1001 TIQIECTVTAVPTYK
+1001 TIQIECTVTAVPTNK

-1069 KEDLTDDD
+1069 QEDLADED
-1077 YYFKGQED
+1077 YYYKGQED
-1085 DDDFEKLKVVYFDLA
+1085 DDDFEKLKLVYFDLS
-1100 LRKFITGKNDTALTG
+1100 LRKFITGRNDTTLTN
-1115 REPQVDVTNLADGTS
+1115 REPQVDVTHLADGS
-1130 TTATYNHPKN
+1130 ETTAIYNHPKD
-1140 PIDMQRGDIVIYTI
+1140 PIEMQRGDIIIYTI
-1154 RVYNEGSMD
+1154 RVYNEGSKD

-1230 VKIACKIKDTAE
+1230 VQIACRIKDTAE
-1242 VGKKL
+1242 VGKIL

-1281 LPNYKDDEIDKDY
+1281 LPNYKDDESDQDY

-1335 SMGEDG
+1335 SIGEDG
-1341 NIDYNHTKE
+1341 NIDYNHTKD

-1364 RIYNEGMMAGYASK
+1364 RIYNEGMMAGYASR

-1661 DIDSTPDNFTDGE
+1661 DIDSTPGNFKDGE

-1698 FIIVAM
+1698 FVVVAM

>member
-1 MKLLNKKIV
+1 MKLLNKKLIV
-10 LIMIG
+10 LMMG

-99 YDFMNKNSMSPLPVP
+99 YDFMNKNSMNPLPVP

-123 ILNHS
+123 ILNHA
-128 YIPSASTASTDKT
+128 YIPSASTASTDKAT
-141 ILLQNAGITGT
+141 LLQNAGITGA

-172 NYDDSTYHKDMEG
+172 NYDDSTYHKDMAG

-266 VDKNNETPYTISF
+266 IDKNNDTPYTINF

-286 KNLANKYTL
+286 KSLAGKYTL

-303 SQTLEQLVGSNFYL
+303 SQTLAQLVGSNFYL

-367 AFSGNKEVTFPK
+367 AFSGIKEVTFPK

-402 TFRITSPNGTVT
+402 TFKITSPNGTIT

-428 TINTPGTDT
+428 IINTPGTDT
-437 ITIEETQAPDGYEKV
+437 ITIEETKAPDGYEKI
-452 ITAPIN
+452 ITSPIN

-478 NTQTGS
+478 NTQTGA
-484 SISVSGSTI
+484 SISVSGSII

-521 KKLQGAEFRI
+521 KKLQGAEFKI
-531 NSPTGE
+531 NSPNGE
-537 VTQTTNASG
+537 VTQTTNANG

-606 TGASLTLSGNTITVT
+606 TGASLTLSG
-621 VENKLIPKTSEYN
+621 S
-634 LKLIKVEEGT
+634 
-644 SNKLEGAEFKINS
+644 
-657 PNGEETQTTN
+657 
-667 ASGEINIGPIQVT
+667 
-680 TDGTD
+680 
-685 TITIEETKAPDGY
+685 
-698 EKIITSPIQVQVT
+698 
-711 KVFQNNT
+711 
-718 YSMSNAV
+718 
-725 ITNNQNG
+725 
-732 ASISI
+732 
-737 SGNTITV
+737 TITV

-758 LKLVKVEQGNVGK
+758 LKLVKVEEGTSN

-787 TQTTNASGEINI
+787 TQTTNANGEINI

-808 TDTITIEETKAPDG
+808 TDTITIEETKAPAG

-850 ITNAQTGASLT
+850 ITNAQTGASIN

-871 ENKAK
+871 ENRAK

-932 NITIYNEGQKAGR
+932 NLTIYNEGQKPGR
-945 ATKIEDQL
+945 ATKLQDQL

-972 SETDNLLKLKRTSNT
+972 SETENLLKLRRTSNT

-1154 RVYNEGSMD
+1154 RLYNEGSMD

-1316 RKFITAVDDTEI
+1316 RKFITAVDNTEI

>member
-1 MKLLNKKIV
+1 MKLLNKK
-10 LIMIG
+10 LMLLMMG

-99 YDFMNKNSMSPLPVP
+99 YDFMNKNSMNPLPVP

-128 YIPSASTASTDKT
+128 YIPSASTASTDKAT
-141 ILLQNAGITGT
+141 LLQNAGISGN
-152 SELTDDD
+152 SELSDDD

-165 LAIWYFT
+165 LALWYFT
-172 NYDDSTYHKDMEG
+172 NYDDSTYHKDFENQ
-185 EASFQT
+185 ASFQT

-266 VDKNNETPYTISF
+266 IDKNNDTPYTINF

-286 KNLANKYTL
+286 KSLAGKYTL

-303 SQTLEQLVGSNFYL
+303 SQTLAQLVGSNFYL

-356 QPIVELGRTPK
+356 QPIVELSRTPK

-546 EINIGP
+546 EINIGQ

-634 LKLIKVEEGT
+634 LKLVKVEEGT

-657 PNGEETQTTN
+657 PNGE
-667 ASGEINIGPIQVT
+667 
-680 TDGTD
+680 
-685 TITIEETKAPDGY
+685 
-698 EKIITSPIQVQVT
+698 VT
-711 KVFQNNT
+711 K
-718 YSMSNAV
+718 
-725 ITNNQNG
+725 
-732 ASISI
+732 
-737 SGNTITV
+737 
-744 TVENKLIPKTSEYN
+744 
-758 LKLVKVEQGNVGK
+758 
-771 KLEGA
+771 
-776 EFKINSPNGEV
+776 
-787 TQTTNASGEINI
+787 TTNASGEINI

-808 TDTITIEETKAPDG
+808 TDTITIEETKAPAG

-837 VFENNTYKMSTAQ
+837 VFENNTYKMSDAV
-850 ITNAQTGASLT
+850 ITNAQNGADIS

-932 NITIYNEGQKAGR
+932 NLTIYNEGQKPGR
-945 ATKIEDQL
+945 ATKLQDQL

-972 SETDNLLKLKRTSNT
+972 SETDNLLKLRRTSNT

-1069 KEDLTDDD
+1069 KEDLTDED
-1077 YYFKGQED
+1077 YYYKGQED
-1085 DDDFEKLKVVYFDLA
+1085 DDDFEKLKLVYFDLS
-1100 LRKFITGKNDTALTG
+1100 LRKFITGRNDTTLTN
-1115 REPQVDVTNLADGTS
+1115 REPQVDVTHLADGTS

-1546 KVDLGRQDINKV
+1546 KVDLGRQDINRV

-1577 ATEVTDYIPEGLKF
+1577 ATEVTDYIPEGLRF

-1613 TQLADTLLQPGESAT
+1613 QQLANTLLQPGESAT

>member
-1 MKLLNKKIV
+1 MKLLNKK
-10 LIMIG
+10 LMLLMMG

-85 TSEPGVFKETYNLS
+85 TAEPGTFKETYDLS

-123 ILNHS
+123 ILNHA
-128 YIPSASTASTDKT
+128 YIPNASTASTDKAT
-141 ILLQNAGITGT
+141 LLQNAGVTN

-172 NYDDSTYHKDMEG
+172 NYDDPTYHTDMQG

-197 TSGGTSAYQAIE
+197 TSGGTSEYKAIE

-215 YDQMDKLF
+215 YDQMYKLF
-223 VYLVENAKKATAS
+223 VYLVENAKKATEI
-236 SNSTSSPIAMGNT
+236 SNNTSSPISMGNT

-255 SGSNYIVGPFK
+255 NGSNYIVGPFK
-266 VDKNNETPYTISF
+266 VEKNNETPYTISF

-295 LDSNKSQT
+295 LDSNQSQT
-303 SQTLEQLVGSNFYL
+303 SQTLEQLIGSNFYL

-367 AFSGNKEVTFPK
+367 TFSGNKEVTFPK
-379 EGSYNLKLIKVEQG
+379 EGSYNLKLVKVEQG
-393 NTTNKLQGA
+393 NTTKRLQGA
-402 TFRITSPNGTVT
+402 TFKITSPNGTVT

-428 TINTPGTDT
+428 IINTP
-437 ITIEETQAPDGYEKV
+437 
-452 ITAPIN
+452 
-458 VQVTK
+458 
-463 TLSSNTYTMSNAVIT
+463 
-478 NTQTGS
+478 
-484 SISVSGSTI
+484 
-493 TVTVENKLIPKDSEY
+493 
-508 NLKLVK
+508 
-514 VEQGNTS
+514 
-521 KKLQGAEFRI
+521 
-531 NSPTGE
+531 
-537 VTQTTNASG
+537 
-546 EINIGP
+546 
-552 IAVTAT
+552 
-558 GTDTITIEETKAPD
+558 
-572 GYEKIITAP
+572 
-581 ITVQV
+581 
-586 TKVFENNTYKM
+586 
-597 STAQITNAQ
+597 
-606 TGASLTLSGNTITVT
+606 
-621 VENKLIPKTSEYN
+621 
-634 LKLIKVEEGT
+634 
-644 SNKLEGAEFKINS
+644 
-657 PNGEETQTTN
+657 
-667 ASGEINIGPIQVT
+667 
-680 TDGTD
+680 GTD

-698 EKIITSPIQVQVT
+698 EKIITSPINVQVT
-711 KVFQNNT
+711 KTVTSNVYT
-718 YSMSNAV
+718 MSNAV
-725 ITNNQNG
+725 ITNAQTG
-732 ASISI
+732 SSISV
-737 SGNTITV
+737 SGSTITV

-758 LKLVKVEQGNVGK
+758 LKLVKVEEGTSN

-776 EFKINSPNGEV
+776 EFKISSPNGEV

-799 GPIAVTATG
+799 GPIAVTEAG
-808 TDTITIEETKAPDG
+808 TDTITIEETKAPAG

-828 APITVQVTK
+828 APINVQVTKTVTSNVYTMSNAVITNAQTGSSISVSGSTITVTVENKLIPKTSEYNLKLVKVEEGTSNKLEGAEFKISSPNGEVTQTTNASGEINIGPIAVTEAGTDTITIEETKAPAGYEKIITAPINVQVTK
-837 VFENNTYKMSTAQ
+837 VFENNTYKMSDAK
-850 ITNAQTGASLT
+850 ITNAQTGASIN

-871 ENKAK
+871 ENRAK

-888 VNGENVANTRVPVI
+888 LNGENVDNTRAPVI
-902 DTTSLTTGTT
+902 DTSSLTTGTT
-912 ASYKH
+912 ASYNH

-932 NITIYNEGQKAGR
+932 NLTIYNEGQKPGR
-945 ATKIEDQL
+945 ATKIQDQL

-987 DNLDAYNGTTLDSE
+987 DNLNAYNGTTLDSE

-1043 ADRDSV
+1043 ADRDSI

-1069 KEDLTDDD
+1069 QEDLADED

-1100 LRKFITGKNDTALTG
+1100 LRKFITGKNDATLIG

-1205 SKAKETSSR
+1205 SKDKETSSR
-1214 QNLLKAFDGTT
+1214 QNLLKAFDGTI

-1230 VKIACKIKDTAE
+1230 VKIACKIKDSAE

-1252 ITESKDSDGNDVVD
+1252 ITESKDSEGNDVVD

-1341 NIDYNHTKE
+1341 NIHYDHTKD

-1364 RIYNEGMMAGYASK
+1364 RIYNEGLMSGYASK

-1421 TEGANLIKAFD
+1421 TEGSNLIKAFD

-1474 ENNDPVDDI
+1474 ENNDPIDDI

-1497 DLDKEFVKVKYFDL
+1497 DLDKEFIKVKYFDL

-1531 IETGHTGDEDPEPPA
+1531 IETGHTGDENPEPPA

-1558 TVKFEFQI
+1558 VVKFEFQI

-1607 RERVGT
+1607 KERVGT
-1613 TQLADTLLQPGESAT
+1613 QQLANTLLQPGESAT

-1686 ALGDTQI
+1686 ALGDTKI

-1698 FIIVAM
+1698 FVVVAM

>member
-1 MKLLNKKIV
+1 MKLLNKKLIV
-10 LIMIG
+10 LMMG

-85 TSEPGVFKETYNLS
+85 TSEPGVFKETYDLS

-141 ILLQNAGITGT
+141 TLLQNAGITGN

-165 LAIWYFT
+165 LALWYFT
-172 NYDDSTYHKDMEG
+172 NYDDSTYHKDFG
-185 EASFQT
+185 NQASFQT

-209 DINQTR
+209 DINETR
-215 YDQMDKLF
+215 YDQMEKLF
-223 VYLVENAKKATAS
+223 VYLVENAKKATES
-236 SNSTSSPIAMGNT
+236 SNSTSSPISMGNT
-249 TPTVEV
+249 TPTVEI
-255 SGSNYIVGPFK
+255 SGSNYIIGPFK

-597 STAQITNAQ
+597 STAKITNAQ
-606 TGASLTLSGNTITVT
+606 TGASISLSG
-621 VENKLIPKTSEYN
+621 S
-634 LKLIKVEEGT
+634 
-644 SNKLEGAEFKINS
+644 
-657 PNGEETQTTN
+657 
-667 ASGEINIGPIQVT
+667 
-680 TDGTD
+680 
-685 TITIEETKAPDGY
+685 
-698 EKIITSPIQVQVT
+698 
-711 KVFQNNT
+711 
-718 YSMSNAV
+718 
-725 ITNNQNG
+725 
-732 ASISI
+732 
-737 SGNTITV
+737 TITV

-758 LKLVKVEQGNVGK
+758 LKLVKVEEGTSN

-776 EFKINSPNGEV
+776 EFNINSPIGEV
-787 TQTTNASGEINI
+787 TQTTNTSGEINI

-808 TDTITIEETKAPDG
+808 TDTITIEETKAPAG

-837 VFENNTYKMSTAQ
+837 VFENNTYKMSDAV
-850 ITNAQTGASLT
+850 ITNAQNGADIS

-932 NITIYNEGQKAGR
+932 NLTIYNEGQKPGR
-945 ATKIEDQL
+945 ATKLQDQL

-963 SGNFELDSY
+963 AGNFELDSY
-972 SETDNLLKLKRTSNT
+972 SETDNLLKLRRTSNT

-1069 KEDLTDDD
+1069 QEDLTDDD

-1350 PVEVENGNIVTYTL
+1350 PVEVENGNIV
-1364 RIYNEGMMAGYASK
+1364 N
-1378 VKDDVPDGLEFLPDN
+1378 
-1393 EINQEYRWVLSEDG
+1393 
-1407 TSIET
+1407 
-1412 DYLSKEQEQ
+1412 
-1421 TEGANLIKAFD
+1421 
-1432 PELGITDTNPD
+1432 
-1443 YRDLKIAFRVTEP
+1443 
-1456 NTSDRIL
+1456 
-1463 VNTAEISDDRD
+1463 
-1474 ENNDPVDDI
+1474 
-1483 DSTPDNNNEWNEED
+1483 
-1497 DLDKEFVKVKYFDL
+1497 
-1511 ALKKWVSR
+1511 
-1519 AIVTNQDGSQNI
+1519 
-1531 IETGHTGDEDPEPPA
+1531 
-1546 KVDLGRQDINKV
+1546 
-1558 TVKFEFQI
+1558 
-1566 KITNEGEIAGY
+1566 
-1577 ATEVTDYIPEGLKF
+1577 
-1591 IQEDNPLWY
+1591 
-1600 PREPLNG
+1600 
-1607 RERVGT
+1607 
-1613 TQLADTLLQPGESAT
+1613 
-1628 ISILLTWINDPN
+1628 
-1640 NMGLKTNI
+1640 
-1648 AEISQDDNDSDTP
+1648 
-1661 DIDSTPDNFTDGE
+1661 
-1674 DDIDD
+1674 
-1679 APVMLTV
+1679 
-1686 ALGDTQI
+1686 I
-1693 YIGLG
+1693 YIKD
-1698 FIIVAM
+1698 I
-1704 LTGGIWAI
+1704 
-1712 KRYVL
+1712 

>member
-1 MKLLNKKIV
+1 MKLLNKK
-10 LIMIG
+10 LMLLMMG

-128 YIPSASTASTDKT
+128 YIPSASTASTDKAT
-141 ILLQNAGITGT
+141 LLQNAGITGT

-172 NYDDSTYHKDMEG
+172 NYDDSTYHKDMVG

-266 VDKNNETPYTISF
+266 IDKNNDTPYTINF

-286 KNLANKYTL
+286 KSLAGKYTL

-303 SQTLEQLVGSNFYL
+303 SQTLAQLVGSNFYL

-546 EINIGP
+546 EINIGQ

-634 LKLIKVEEGT
+634 LKLVKVEEGT
-644 SNKLEGAEFKINS
+644 SN
-657 PNGEETQTTN
+657 
-667 ASGEINIGPIQVT
+667 
-680 TDGTD
+680 
-685 TITIEETKAPDGY
+685 
-698 EKIITSPIQVQVT
+698 
-711 KVFQNNT
+711 
-718 YSMSNAV
+718 
-725 ITNNQNG
+725 
-732 ASISI
+732 
-737 SGNTITV
+737 
-744 TVENKLIPKTSEYN
+744 
-758 LKLVKVEQGNVGK
+758 

-808 TDTITIEETKAPDG
+808 TDTITIEETKAPAG

-837 VFENNTYKMSTAQ
+837 VFENNTYKMSDAV
-850 ITNAQTGASLT
+850 ITNSQNGADIS

-932 NITIYNEGQKAGR
+932 NLTIYNEGQKAGR

-1001 TIQIECTVTAVPTYK
+1001 TIQIECTVTAVPTNK

-1069 KEDLTDDD
+1069 QEDLADED
-1077 YYFKGQED
+1077 YYYKGQED
-1085 DDDFEKLKVVYFDLA
+1085 DDDFEKLKLVYFDLS

-1154 RVYNEGSMD
+1154 RVYNEGSKD

-1230 VKIACKIKDTAE
+1230 VQIACRIKDTAE
-1242 VGKKL
+1242 VGKIL

-1281 LPNYKDDEIDKDY
+1281 LPNYKDDESDQDY

-1335 SMGEDG
+1335 SIGEDG
-1341 NIDYNHTKE
+1341 NIDYNHTKD

-1679 APVMLTV
+1679 APVMLTI
-1686 ALGDTQI
+1686 ALGDTKI

-1698 FIIVAM
+1698 FIVVAM
-1704 LTGGIWAI
+1704 LAGGIWAI

>member
-1 MKLLNKKIV
+1 MKLLNKK
-10 LIMIG
+10 LMLLMMG

-85 TSEPGVFKETYNLS
+85 TSEPGVFKETYDLS

-141 ILLQNAGITGT
+141 TLLQNAGITGT

-172 NYDDSTYHKDMEG
+172 NYDDSTYHKDMVG
-185 EASFQT
+185 EAYFQT

-266 VDKNNETPYTISF
+266 IDKNNDTPYTINF

-286 KNLANKYTL
+286 KSLAGKYTL

-367 AFSGNKEVTFPK
+367 TFSGNKEVTFPK
-379 EGSYNLKLIKVEQG
+379 EGQYNLKLVKVEQG
-393 NTTNKLQGA
+393 NTTKKLQGA
-402 TFRITSPNGTVT
+402 TFKITSPNGTVT

-428 TINTPGTDT
+428 IIDTPGTDT
-437 ITIEETQAPDGYEKV
+437 ITIEETKAPDGYEKI
-452 ITAPIN
+452 ITSPIN

-463 TLSSNTYTMSNAVIT
+463 VFENNTYKMSDAVIT
-478 NTQTGS
+478 NNQTGA
-484 SISVSGSTI
+484 SISVSGSMI
-493 TVTVENKLIPKDSEY
+493 IVTVENKLIPKDSEY

-657 PNGEETQTTN
+657 PNGE
-667 ASGEINIGPIQVT
+667 
-680 TDGTD
+680 
-685 TITIEETKAPDGY
+685 
-698 EKIITSPIQVQVT
+698 
-711 KVFQNNT
+711 
-718 YSMSNAV
+718 
-725 ITNNQNG
+725 
-732 ASISI
+732 
-737 SGNTITV
+737 
-744 TVENKLIPKTSEYN
+744 
-758 LKLVKVEQGNVGK
+758 
-771 KLEGA
+771 
-776 EFKINSPNGEV
+776 V

-808 TDTITIEETKAPDG
+808 TDTITIEETQAPAG

-837 VFENNTYKMSTAQ
+837 VFEDNTYKMSNAQ
-850 ITNAQTGASLT
+850 ITNAQTGASISLT
-861 LSGNTITVTV
+861 GNTITVTV

-888 VNGENVANTRVPVI
+888 INGQNVENTRVPAI
-902 DTTSLTTGTT
+902 DTSALTSGTT
-912 ASYKH
+912 ANYNH
-917 RKDPVAVTTGDKVIY
+917 RKDPVAVTTGDKVLY
-932 NITIYNEGQKAGR
+932 NLTIYNEGQKPGR
-945 ATKIEDQL
+945 ATKLQDQL

-972 SETDNLLKLKRTSNT
+972 SETDNLLKLRRTSNT

-1001 TIQIECTVTAVPTYK
+1001 TIQIECTVTAVPTNK

-1035 VTITNEEN
+1035 VTITNEKN

-1069 KEDLTDDD
+1069 KEDLADEN
-1077 YYFKGQED
+1077 YYYKGQED
-1085 DDDFEKLKVVYFDLA
+1085 DDDFEKLKVVYFDLS
-1100 LRKFITGKNDTALTG
+1100 LRKFITGRNDTTLTN
-1115 REPQVDVTNLADGTS
+1115 REPDVDVTHLADGTA
-1130 TTATYNHPKN
+1130 TTAIYNHPKD
-1140 PIDMQRGDIVIYTI
+1140 PIEMQRGDIIIYTI

-1474 ENNDPVDDI
+1474 KNNDPIDDI

>member
-1 MKLLNKKIV
+1 MKLLNKK
-10 LIMIG
+10 LMLLMMG

-128 YIPSASTASTDKT
+128 YIPSASTASTDKAT
-141 ILLQNAGITGT
+141 LLQNAGITGT

-172 NYDDSTYHKDMEG
+172 NYDDSTYYKDMVG

-266 VDKNNETPYTISF
+266 IDKNNDTPYTINF

-286 KNLANKYTL
+286 KSLAGKYTL

-303 SQTLEQLVGSNFYL
+303 SQTLAQLVGSNFYL

-634 LKLIKVEEGT
+634 LKLVKVEEGT
-644 SNKLEGAEFKINS
+644 SN
-657 PNGEETQTTN
+657 
-667 ASGEINIGPIQVT
+667 
-680 TDGTD
+680 
-685 TITIEETKAPDGY
+685 
-698 EKIITSPIQVQVT
+698 
-711 KVFQNNT
+711 
-718 YSMSNAV
+718 
-725 ITNNQNG
+725 
-732 ASISI
+732 
-737 SGNTITV
+737 
-744 TVENKLIPKTSEYN
+744 
-758 LKLVKVEQGNVGK
+758 

-808 TDTITIEETKAPDG
+808 TDTITIEETKAPAG

-837 VFENNTYKMSTAQ
+837 VFENNTYKMSDAV
-850 ITNAQTGASLT
+850 ITNSQNGADIS

-932 NITIYNEGQKAGR
+932 NLTIYNEGQKAGR

-1001 TIQIECTVTAVPTYK
+1001 TIQIECTVTAVPTNK

-1069 KEDLTDDD
+1069 QEDLADED
-1077 YYFKGQED
+1077 YYYKGQED
-1085 DDDFEKLKVVYFDLA
+1085 DDDFEKLKLVYFDLS
-1100 LRKFITGKNDTALTG
+1100 LRKFITGRNDTTLTN
-1115 REPQVDVTNLADGTS
+1115 REPQVDVTHLADGS
-1130 TTATYNHPKN
+1130 ETTAIYNHPKD
-1140 PIDMQRGDIVIYTI
+1140 PIEMQRGDIIIYTI
-1154 RVYNEGSMD
+1154 RVYNEGSKD

-1230 VKIACKIKDTAE
+1230 VQIACRIKDTAE
-1242 VGKKL
+1242 VGKIL

-1281 LPNYKDDEIDKDY
+1281 LPNYKDDESDQDY

-1335 SMGEDG
+1335 SIGEDG
-1341 NIDYNHTKE
+1341 NIDYNHTKD

-1364 RIYNEGMMAGYASK
+1364 RIYNEGMMAGYASR

-1661 DIDSTPDNFTDGE
+1661 DIDSTPGNFKDGE

-1698 FIIVAM
+1698 FVVVAM

>member
-1 MKLLNKKIV
+1 MKLLNKK
-10 LIMIG
+10 LMLLMMG

-141 ILLQNAGITGT
+141 TLLQNAGITGT

-172 NYDDSTYHKDMEG
+172 NYDDSTYHKDMVG

-266 VDKNNETPYTISF
+266 IDKNNDTPYTINF

-286 KNLANKYTL
+286 KSLAGKYTL

-303 SQTLEQLVGSNFYL
+303 SQTLAQLVGSNFYL

-657 PNGEETQTTN
+657 PNGE
-667 ASGEINIGPIQVT
+667 
-680 TDGTD
+680 
-685 TITIEETKAPDGY
+685 
-698 EKIITSPIQVQVT
+698 
-711 KVFQNNT
+711 
-718 YSMSNAV
+718 
-725 ITNNQNG
+725 
-732 ASISI
+732 
-737 SGNTITV
+737 
-744 TVENKLIPKTSEYN
+744 
-758 LKLVKVEQGNVGK
+758 
-771 KLEGA
+771 
-776 EFKINSPNGEV
+776 V

-808 TDTITIEETKAPDG
+808 TDTITIEETKAPAG

-837 VFENNTYKMSTAQ
+837 VFENNTYKMSDAV
-850 ITNAQTGASLT
+850 ITNAQNGADIS

-932 NITIYNEGQKAGR
+932 NLTIYNEGQKPGR

-972 SETDNLLKLKRTSNT
+972 SETDNLLKLRRTSNT

-1069 KEDLTDDD
+1069 QEDLTDDD

-1205 SKAKETSSR
+1205 SQAKETSSR

-1316 RKFITAVDDTEI
+1316 RKFITAVDNTEI

-1412 DYLSKEQEQ
+1412 DYLSKEKEQ

-1443 YRDLKIAFRVTEP
+1443 HRDLKIAFRVTEP

-1698 FIIVAM
+1698 FVIVAM

>member
-1 MKLLNKKIV
+1 MKLLNKK
-10 LIMIG
+10 LMLLMMG

-99 YDFMNKNSMSPLPVP
+99 YDFMNKNSMNPLPVP

-128 YIPSASTASTDKT
+128 YIPSASTASTDKAT
-141 ILLQNAGITGT
+141 LLQNAGISGN
-152 SELTDDD
+152 SELSDDD

-165 LAIWYFT
+165 LALWYFT
-172 NYDDSTYHKDMEG
+172 NYDDSTYHKDFENQ
-185 EASFQT
+185 ASFQT

-266 VDKNNETPYTISF
+266 IDKNNDTPYTINF

-286 KNLANKYTL
+286 KSLAGKYTL

-303 SQTLEQLVGSNFYL
+303 SQTLAQLVGSNFYL

-356 QPIVELGRTPK
+356 QPIVELSRTPK

-546 EINIGP
+546 EINIGQ

-634 LKLIKVEEGT
+634 LKLVKVEEGT

-657 PNGEETQTTN
+657 PNGE
-667 ASGEINIGPIQVT
+667 
-680 TDGTD
+680 
-685 TITIEETKAPDGY
+685 
-698 EKIITSPIQVQVT
+698 VT
-711 KVFQNNT
+711 K
-718 YSMSNAV
+718 
-725 ITNNQNG
+725 
-732 ASISI
+732 
-737 SGNTITV
+737 
-744 TVENKLIPKTSEYN
+744 
-758 LKLVKVEQGNVGK
+758 
-771 KLEGA
+771 
-776 EFKINSPNGEV
+776 
-787 TQTTNASGEINI
+787 TTNASGEINI

-808 TDTITIEETKAPDG
+808 TDTITIEETKAPAG

-837 VFENNTYKMSTAQ
+837 VFENNTYKMSDAV
-850 ITNAQTGASLT
+850 ITNAQNGADIS

-932 NITIYNEGQKAGR
+932 NLTIYNEGQKPGR
-945 ATKIEDQL
+945 ATKLQDQL

-972 SETDNLLKLKRTSNT
+972 SETDNLLKLRRTSNT

-1069 KEDLTDDD
+1069 QEDLTDDD

-1230 VKIACKIKDTAE
+1230 VKITCKIKDTAE

-1613 TQLADTLLQPGESAT
+1613 QQLADTLLQPGESAT

-1661 DIDSTPDNFTDGE
+1661 DIDSTPDNFKDGE

-1698 FIIVAM
+1698 FVVVAM

>member
-1 MKLLNKKIV
+1 MKLLNKK
-10 LIMIG
+10 LMLLMMG

-141 ILLQNAGITGT
+141 TLLQNAGITGT

-165 LAIWYFT
+165 LALWYFT
-172 NYDDSTYHKDMEG
+172 NYDDSTYHKDMVG

-266 VDKNNETPYTISF
+266 IDKNNDTPYTINF

-286 KNLANKYTL
+286 KSLAGKYTL

-303 SQTLEQLVGSNFYL
+303 SQTLAQLVGSNFYL

-356 QPIVELGRTPK
+356 QPIVELSRTPK

-597 STAQITNAQ
+597 STAKITNAQ
-606 TGASLTLSGNTITVT
+606 TGASISLSG
-621 VENKLIPKTSEYN
+621 S
-634 LKLIKVEEGT
+634 
-644 SNKLEGAEFKINS
+644 
-657 PNGEETQTTN
+657 
-667 ASGEINIGPIQVT
+667 
-680 TDGTD
+680 
-685 TITIEETKAPDGY
+685 
-698 EKIITSPIQVQVT
+698 
-711 KVFQNNT
+711 
-718 YSMSNAV
+718 
-725 ITNNQNG
+725 
-732 ASISI
+732 
-737 SGNTITV
+737 TITV

-758 LKLVKVEQGNVGK
+758 LKLVKVEEGTSN

-776 EFKINSPNGEV
+776 EFNINSPIGEV
-787 TQTTNASGEINI
+787 TQTTNTSGEINI

-808 TDTITIEETKAPDG
+808 TDTITIEETKAPAG

-837 VFENNTYKMSTAQ
+837 VFENNTYKMSDAV
-850 ITNAQTGASLT
+850 ITNAQNGADIS

-932 NITIYNEGQKAGR
+932 NLTIYNEGQKPGR

-972 SETDNLLKLKRTSNT
+972 SETDNLLKLRRTSNT

-1069 KEDLTDDD
+1069 QEDLTDDD

-1205 SKAKETSSR
+1205 SQAKETSSR

-1316 RKFITAVDDTEI
+1316 RKFITAVDNTEI

-1412 DYLSKEQEQ
+1412 DYLSKEKEQ

-1443 YRDLKIAFRVTEP
+1443 HRDLKIAFRVTEP

-1698 FIIVAM
+1698 FVIVAM

>member
-1 MKLLNKKIV
+1 MKLLNKK
-10 LIMIG
+10 LMLLMMG

-99 YDFMNKNSMSPLPVP
+99 YDFMNKNSMNPLPVP

-128 YIPSASTASTDKT
+128 YIPSASTASTDKAT
-141 ILLQNAGITGT
+141 LLQNAGISGN
-152 SELTDDD
+152 SELSDDD

-165 LAIWYFT
+165 LALWYFT
-172 NYDDSTYHKDMEG
+172 NYDDSTYHKDFENQ
-185 EASFQT
+185 ASFQT

-266 VDKNNETPYTISF
+266 IDKNNDTPYTINF

-286 KNLANKYTL
+286 KSLAGKYTL

-303 SQTLEQLVGSNFYL
+303 SQTLAQLVGSNFYL

-546 EINIGP
+546 EINIGQ

-634 LKLIKVEEGT
+634 LKLVKVEEGT

-657 PNGEETQTTN
+657 PNGE
-667 ASGEINIGPIQVT
+667 
-680 TDGTD
+680 
-685 TITIEETKAPDGY
+685 
-698 EKIITSPIQVQVT
+698 VT
-711 KVFQNNT
+711 K
-718 YSMSNAV
+718 
-725 ITNNQNG
+725 
-732 ASISI
+732 
-737 SGNTITV
+737 
-744 TVENKLIPKTSEYN
+744 
-758 LKLVKVEQGNVGK
+758 
-771 KLEGA
+771 
-776 EFKINSPNGEV
+776 
-787 TQTTNASGEINI
+787 TTNASGEINI

-808 TDTITIEETKAPDG
+808 TDTITIEETKAPAG

-837 VFENNTYKMSTAQ
+837 VFENNTYKMSDAV
-850 ITNAQTGASLT
+850 ITNAQNGADIS

-932 NITIYNEGQKAGR
+932 NLTIYNEGQKPGR
-945 ATKIEDQL
+945 ATKLQDQL

-972 SETDNLLKLKRTSNT
+972 SETDNLLKLRRTSNT

-1057 KDNMEDYTGNNN
+1057 KDCLLYTSPSP
-1069 KEDLTDDD
+1069 
-1077 YYFKGQED
+1077 
-1085 DDDFEKLKVVYFDLA
+1085 
-1100 LRKFITGKNDTALTG
+1100 R
-1115 REPQVDVTNLADGTS
+1115 
-1130 TTATYNHPKN
+1130 
-1140 PIDMQRGDIVIYTI
+1140 
-1154 RVYNEGSMD
+1154 
-1163 GYANEIT
+1163 
-1170 DYLPEEL
+1170 
-1177 EFLPDH
+1177 
-1183 EINQE
+1183 
-1188 YEWQVSSDGRH
+1188 
-1199 VTTDYL
+1199 
-1205 SKAKETSSR
+1205 
-1214 QNLLKAFDGTT
+1214 
-1225 LDYKD
+1225 
-1230 VKIACKIKDTAE
+1230 
-1242 VGKKL
+1242 
-1247 TNLAE
+1247 
-1252 ITESKDSDGNDVVD
+1252 
-1266 RDSETDNVEVPTDED
+1266 
-1281 LPNYKDDEIDKDY
+1281 
-1294 VPGQED
+1294 
-1300 DDDFEKVKVVY
+1300 
-1311 FDLAL
+1311 
-1316 RKFITAVDDTEI
+1316 
-1328 TNRIPQL
+1328 
-1335 SMGEDG
+1335 
-1341 NIDYNHTKE
+1341 
-1350 PVEVENGNIVTYTL
+1350 
-1364 RIYNEGMMAGYASK
+1364 
-1378 VKDDVPDGLEFLPDN
+1378 DGL
-1393 EINQEYRWVLSEDG
+1393 LSRMP
-1407 TSIET
+1407 S
-1412 DYLSKEQEQ
+1412 
-1421 TEGANLIKAFD
+1421 
-1432 PELGITDTNPD
+1432 
-1443 YRDLKIAFRVTEP
+1443 
-1456 NTSDRIL
+1456 
-1463 VNTAEISDDRD
+1463 
-1474 ENNDPVDDI
+1474 
-1483 DSTPDNNNEWNEED
+1483 
-1497 DLDKEFVKVKYFDL
+1497 
-1511 ALKKWVSR
+1511 
-1519 AIVTNQDGSQNI
+1519 
-1531 IETGHTGDEDPEPPA
+1531 
-1546 KVDLGRQDINKV
+1546 
-1558 TVKFEFQI
+1558 
-1566 KITNEGEIAGY
+1566 
-1577 ATEVTDYIPEGLKF
+1577 
-1591 IQEDNPLWY
+1591 
-1600 PREPLNG
+1600 
-1607 RERVGT
+1607 
-1613 TQLADTLLQPGESAT
+1613 SA
-1628 ISILLTWINDPN
+1628 
-1640 NMGLKTNI
+1640 
-1648 AEISQDDNDSDTP
+1648 
-1661 DIDSTPDNFTDGE
+1661 
-1674 DDIDD
+1674 
-1679 APVMLTV
+1679 
-1686 ALGDTQI
+1686 
-1693 YIGLG
+1693 
-1698 FIIVAM
+1698 
-1704 LTGGIWAI
+1704 
-1712 KRYVL
+1712 

>member
-1 MKLLNKKIV
+1 MKLLNKK
-10 LIMIG
+10 LMLLMMG

-99 YDFMNKNSMSPLPVP
+99 YDFMNKNSMNPLPVP

-128 YIPSASTASTDKT
+128 YIPSASTASTDKAT
-141 ILLQNAGITGT
+141 LLQNAGISGN
-152 SELTDDD
+152 SELSDDD

-165 LAIWYFT
+165 LALWYFT
-172 NYDDSTYHKDMEG
+172 NYDDSTYHKDFENQ
-185 EASFQT
+185 ASFQT

-266 VDKNNETPYTISF
+266 IDKNNDTPYTINF

-286 KNLANKYTL
+286 KSLAGKYTL

-303 SQTLEQLVGSNFYL
+303 SQTLAQLVGSNFYL

-546 EINIGP
+546 EINIGQ

-634 LKLIKVEEGT
+634 LKLVKVEEGT

-657 PNGEETQTTN
+657 PNGE
-667 ASGEINIGPIQVT
+667 
-680 TDGTD
+680 
-685 TITIEETKAPDGY
+685 
-698 EKIITSPIQVQVT
+698 VT
-711 KVFQNNT
+711 K
-718 YSMSNAV
+718 
-725 ITNNQNG
+725 
-732 ASISI
+732 
-737 SGNTITV
+737 
-744 TVENKLIPKTSEYN
+744 
-758 LKLVKVEQGNVGK
+758 
-771 KLEGA
+771 
-776 EFKINSPNGEV
+776 
-787 TQTTNASGEINI
+787 TTNASGEINI

-808 TDTITIEETKAPDG
+808 TDTITIEETKAPAG

-837 VFENNTYKMSTAQ
+837 VFENNTYKMSDAV
-850 ITNAQTGASLT
+850 ITNAQNGADIS

-932 NITIYNEGQKAGR
+932 NLTIYNEGQKPGR
-945 ATKIEDQL
+945 ATKLQDQL

-972 SETDNLLKLKRTSNT
+972 SETDNLLKLRRTSNT

-1069 KEDLTDDD
+1069 KEDLTDED
-1077 YYFKGQED
+1077 YYYKGQED
-1085 DDDFEKLKVVYFDLA
+1085 DDDFEKLKLVYFDLS
-1100 LRKFITGKNDTALTG
+1100 LRKFITGRNDTTLTN
-1115 REPQVDVTNLADGTS
+1115 REPQVDVTHLADGTS

-1266 RDSETDNVEVPTDED
+1266 RDSETDNVEVPTDKD

-1393 EINQEYRWVLSEDG
+1393 EINKEYRWVLSEDG
-1407 TSIET
+1407 KSIET

-1607 RERVGT
+1607 KERVGT
-1613 TQLADTLLQPGESAT
+1613 QQLANTLLQPGESAT

-1686 ALGDTQI
+1686 ALGDTKI

-1698 FIIVAM
+1698 FVVVAM

>member
-1 MKLLNKKIV
+1 MKLLNKK
-10 LIMIG
+10 LMLLMMG
-15 IIVMLLALL
+15 IIIMLLALL

-114 SQYYNQIVW
+114 SQYYNQIAW

-141 ILLQNAGITGT
+141 TLLQNAGITGT

-172 NYDDSTYHKDMEG
+172 NYDDSTYHKDMVG

-266 VDKNNETPYTISF
+266 IDKNNDTPYTINF

-286 KNLANKYTL
+286 KSLAGKYTL

-303 SQTLEQLVGSNFYL
+303 SQTLAQLVGSNFYL

-356 QPIVELGRTPK
+356 QPIVELSRTPK

-546 EINIGP
+546 EINIGQ

-634 LKLIKVEEGT
+634 LKLVKVEEGT

-657 PNGEETQTTN
+657 PNGE
-667 ASGEINIGPIQVT
+667 
-680 TDGTD
+680 
-685 TITIEETKAPDGY
+685 
-698 EKIITSPIQVQVT
+698 VT
-711 KVFQNNT
+711 K
-718 YSMSNAV
+718 
-725 ITNNQNG
+725 
-732 ASISI
+732 
-737 SGNTITV
+737 
-744 TVENKLIPKTSEYN
+744 
-758 LKLVKVEQGNVGK
+758 
-771 KLEGA
+771 
-776 EFKINSPNGEV
+776 
-787 TQTTNASGEINI
+787 TTNASGEINI

-808 TDTITIEETKAPDG
+808 TDTITIEETKAPAG

-837 VFENNTYKMSTAQ
+837 VFENNTYKMSDAV
-850 ITNAQTGASLT
+850 ITNAQNGADIS

-932 NITIYNEGQKAGR
+932 NLTIYNEGQKPGR
-945 ATKIEDQL
+945 ATKLQDQL

-972 SETDNLLKLKRTSNT
+972 SETDNLLKLRRTSNT

-1069 KEDLTDDD
+1069 KEDLTDED
-1077 YYFKGQED
+1077 YYYKGQED
-1085 DDDFEKLKVVYFDLA
+1085 DDDFEKLKLVYFDLS
-1100 LRKFITGKNDTALTG
+1100 LRKFITGRNDTTLTN
-1115 REPQVDVTNLADGTS
+1115 REPQVDVTHLADGTS

-1266 RDSETDNVEVPTDED
+1266 RDSETDNVEVPTDKD

-1393 EINQEYRWVLSEDG
+1393 EINKEYRWVLSEDG
-1407 TSIET
+1407 KSIET

>member
-1 MKLLNKKIV
+1 MKLLNKK
-10 LIMIG
+10 LMLLMMG

-85 TSEPGVFKETYNLS
+85 TSEPGVFKETYDLS

-141 ILLQNAGITGT
+141 TLLQNAGITGN

-172 NYDDSTYHKDMEG
+172 NYDDSTYHTDMLG

-209 DINQTR
+209 DINETR
-215 YDQMDKLF
+215 YDQMEKLF

-266 VDKNNETPYTISF
+266 IDKNNDTPYTINF

-521 KKLQGAEFRI
+521 KKLQGAEFKI
-531 NSPTGE
+531 NSPNGE

-657 PNGEETQTTN
+657 PNGE
-667 ASGEINIGPIQVT
+667 
-680 TDGTD
+680 
-685 TITIEETKAPDGY
+685 
-698 EKIITSPIQVQVT
+698 
-711 KVFQNNT
+711 
-718 YSMSNAV
+718 
-725 ITNNQNG
+725 
-732 ASISI
+732 
-737 SGNTITV
+737 
-744 TVENKLIPKTSEYN
+744 
-758 LKLVKVEQGNVGK
+758 
-771 KLEGA
+771 
-776 EFKINSPNGEV
+776 V

-808 TDTITIEETKAPDG
+808 TDTITIEETQAPAG

-837 VFENNTYKMSTAQ
+837 VFENNTYKMSDAV
-850 ITNAQTGASLT
+850 ITNAQNGADIS

-932 NITIYNEGQKAGR
+932 NLTIYNEGQKPGR
-945 ATKIEDQL
+945 ATKLQDQL

-972 SETDNLLKLKRTSNT
+972 SETDNLLKLRRTSNT
-987 DNLDAYNGTTLDSE
+987 DNLDAYNGTILDSE

-1069 KEDLTDDD
+1069 QEDLTDDD

-1183 EINQE
+1183 ETNQE

>member
-1 MKLLNKKIV
+1 MKLLNKK
-10 LIMIG
+10 LMLLMMG

-99 YDFMNKNSMSPLPVP
+99 YDFMNKNSMNPLPVP

-128 YIPSASTASTDKT
+128 YIPSASTASTDKAT
-141 ILLQNAGITGT
+141 LLQNAGISGN
-152 SELTDDD
+152 SELSDDD

-165 LAIWYFT
+165 LALWYFT
-172 NYDDSTYHKDMEG
+172 NYDDSTYHKDFENQ
-185 EASFQT
+185 ASFQT

-215 YDQMDKLF
+215 YYQMDKLF

-266 VDKNNETPYTISF
+266 IDKNNDTPYTINF

-286 KNLANKYTL
+286 KSLAGKYTL

-303 SQTLEQLVGSNFYL
+303 SQTLAQLVGSNFYL

-546 EINIGP
+546 EINIGQ

-634 LKLIKVEEGT
+634 LKLVKVEEGT

-657 PNGEETQTTN
+657 PNGE
-667 ASGEINIGPIQVT
+667 
-680 TDGTD
+680 
-685 TITIEETKAPDGY
+685 
-698 EKIITSPIQVQVT
+698 VT
-711 KVFQNNT
+711 K
-718 YSMSNAV
+718 
-725 ITNNQNG
+725 
-732 ASISI
+732 
-737 SGNTITV
+737 
-744 TVENKLIPKTSEYN
+744 
-758 LKLVKVEQGNVGK
+758 
-771 KLEGA
+771 
-776 EFKINSPNGEV
+776 
-787 TQTTNASGEINI
+787 TTNASGEINI

-808 TDTITIEETKAPDG
+808 TDTITIEETKAPAG

-837 VFENNTYKMSTAQ
+837 VFENNTYKMSDAV
-850 ITNAQTGASLT
+850 ITNAQNGADIS

-932 NITIYNEGQKAGR
+932 NLTIYNEGQKPGR
-945 ATKIEDQL
+945 ATKLQDQL

-972 SETDNLLKLKRTSNT
+972 SETDNLLKLRRTSNT

-1069 KEDLTDDD
+1069 KEDLTDED
-1077 YYFKGQED
+1077 YYYKGQED
-1085 DDDFEKLKVVYFDLA
+1085 DDDFEKLKLVYFDLS
-1100 LRKFITGKNDTALTG
+1100 LRKFITGRNDTTLTN
-1115 REPQVDVTNLADGTS
+1115 REPQVDVTHLADGTS

-1393 EINQEYRWVLSEDG
+1393 EINKEYRWVLSEDG
-1407 TSIET
+1407 KSIET

>member
-1 MKLLNKKIV
+1 MKLLNKK
-10 LIMIG
+10 LMLLMMG

-141 ILLQNAGITGT
+141 TLLQNAGITGT

-172 NYDDSTYHKDMEG
+172 NYDDSTYHKDMVG

-266 VDKNNETPYTISF
+266 IDKNNDTPYTINF

-286 KNLANKYTL
+286 KSLAGKYTL

-303 SQTLEQLVGSNFYL
+303 SQTLAQLVGSNFYL

-484 SISVSGSTI
+484 SISISGSTI

-546 EINIGP
+546 EINIGQ

-558 GTDTITIEETKAPD
+558 GTDTITIEETKAPA

-597 STAQITNAQ
+597 SDAVITNAQ
-606 TGASLTLSGNTITVT
+606 
-621 VENKLIPKTSEYN
+621 
-634 LKLIKVEEGT
+634 
-644 SNKLEGAEFKINS
+644 
-657 PNGEETQTTN
+657 
-667 ASGEINIGPIQVT
+667 
-680 TDGTD
+680 
-685 TITIEETKAPDGY
+685 
-698 EKIITSPIQVQVT
+698 
-711 KVFQNNT
+711 
-718 YSMSNAV
+718 
-725 ITNNQNG
+725 NG
-732 ASISI
+732 ADIS
-737 SGNTITV
+737 
-744 TVENKLIPKTSEYN
+744 
-758 LKLVKVEQGNVGK
+758 
-771 KLEGA
+771 
-776 EFKINSPNGEV
+776 
-787 TQTTNASGEINI
+787 
-799 GPIAVTATG
+799 
-808 TDTITIEETKAPDG
+808 
-822 YEKIIT
+822 
-828 APITVQVTK
+828 
-837 VFENNTYKMSTAQ
+837 
-850 ITNAQTGASLT
+850 

-888 VNGENVANTRVPVI
+888 VNGESVANTRVPVI

-932 NITIYNEGQKAGR
+932 NLTIYNEGQKAGR

-1001 TIQIECTVTAVPTYK
+1001 TIQIECTVTAVPTNK

-1069 KEDLTDDD
+1069 QEDLADED
-1077 YYFKGQED
+1077 YYYKGQED
-1085 DDDFEKLKVVYFDLA
+1085 DDDFEKLKLVYFDLS
-1100 LRKFITGKNDTALTG
+1100 LRKFITGRNDTTLTN
-1115 REPQVDVTNLADGTS
+1115 REPQVDVTHLADGS
-1130 TTATYNHPKN
+1130 ETTAIYNHPKD
-1140 PIDMQRGDIVIYTI
+1140 PIEMQRGDIIIYTI
-1154 RVYNEGSMD
+1154 RVYNEGSKD

-1214 QNLLKAFDGTT
+1214 QNLLHAFNGTT

-1577 ATEVTDYIPEGLKF
+1577 AKEITDYIPEGLRF
-1591 IQEDNPLWY
+1591 VQEDNPDWY
-1600 PREPLNG
+1600 TREPLNG
-1607 RERVGT
+1607 KERVAT
-1613 TQLADTLLQPGESAT
+1613 KLLENTLLQPGESAT
-1628 ISILLTWINDPN
+1628 VSILLTWINGQD

-1648 AEISQDDNDSDTP
+1648 AEISQDYNDSNTP
-1661 DIDSTPDNFTDGE
+1661 DIDSVPDNFKEDE

-1686 ALGDTQI
+1686 ALGDAKL
-1693 YIGLG
+1693 YIGIAALVVIALG
-1698 FIIVAM
+1698 GGVFII
-1704 LTGGIWAI
+1704 
-1712 KRYVL
+1712 KKYVI

>member
-1 MKLLNKKIV
+1 
-10 LIMIG
+10 
-15 IIVMLLALL
+15 MLLALL

-99 YDFMNKNSMSPLPVP
+99 YDFMNKNSMNPLPVP

-128 YIPSASTASTDKT
+128 YIPSASTASTDKAT
-141 ILLQNAGITGT
+141 LLQNAGISGN
-152 SELTDDD
+152 SELSDDD

-165 LAIWYFT
+165 LALWYFT
-172 NYDDSTYHKDMEG
+172 NYDDSTYHKDFENQ
-185 EASFQT
+185 ASFQT

-266 VDKNNETPYTISF
+266 IDKNNDTPYTINF

-286 KNLANKYTL
+286 KSLAGKYTL

-303 SQTLEQLVGSNFYL
+303 SQTLAQLVGSNFYL

-546 EINIGP
+546 EINIGQ

-634 LKLIKVEEGT
+634 LKLVKVEEGT

-657 PNGEETQTTN
+657 PNGE
-667 ASGEINIGPIQVT
+667 
-680 TDGTD
+680 
-685 TITIEETKAPDGY
+685 
-698 EKIITSPIQVQVT
+698 VT
-711 KVFQNNT
+711 K
-718 YSMSNAV
+718 
-725 ITNNQNG
+725 
-732 ASISI
+732 
-737 SGNTITV
+737 
-744 TVENKLIPKTSEYN
+744 
-758 LKLVKVEQGNVGK
+758 
-771 KLEGA
+771 
-776 EFKINSPNGEV
+776 
-787 TQTTNASGEINI
+787 TTNASGEINI

-808 TDTITIEETKAPDG
+808 TDTITIEETKAPAG

-837 VFENNTYKMSTAQ
+837 VFENNTYKMSDAV
-850 ITNAQTGASLT
+850 ITNAQNGADIS

-932 NITIYNEGQKAGR
+932 NLTIYNEGQKPGR
-945 ATKIEDQL
+945 ATKLQDQL

-972 SETDNLLKLKRTSNT
+972 SETDNLLKLRRTSNT

-1069 KEDLTDDD
+1069 QEDLTDDD

-1154 RVYNEGSMD
+1154 RVYNEGSKD

-1230 VKIACKIKDTAE
+1230 VQIACRIKDTAE
-1242 VGKKL
+1242 VGKIL

-1281 LPNYKDDEIDKDY
+1281 LPNYKDDESDQDY

-1335 SMGEDG
+1335 SIGEDG
-1341 NIDYNHTKE
+1341 NIDYNHTKD

>member
-24 TGKVQA
+24 SGKVQA

-141 ILLQNAGITGT
+141 TLLQNAGITGT

-172 NYDDSTYHKDMEG
+172 NYDDSTYHKDFG
-185 EASFQT
+185 NQASFQT

-266 VDKNNETPYTISF
+266 IDKNNDTPYTINF

-286 KNLANKYTL
+286 KSLAGKYTL

-367 AFSGNKEVTFPK
+367 AFSGNKEVIFPK

-634 LKLIKVEEGT
+634 LKLVKVEEGT
-644 SNKLEGAEFKINS
+644 SN
-657 PNGEETQTTN
+657 
-667 ASGEINIGPIQVT
+667 
-680 TDGTD
+680 
-685 TITIEETKAPDGY
+685 
-698 EKIITSPIQVQVT
+698 
-711 KVFQNNT
+711 
-718 YSMSNAV
+718 
-725 ITNNQNG
+725 
-732 ASISI
+732 
-737 SGNTITV
+737 
-744 TVENKLIPKTSEYN
+744 
-758 LKLVKVEQGNVGK
+758 

-808 TDTITIEETKAPDG
+808 TDTITIEETKAPAG

-837 VFENNTYKMSTAQ
+837 VFENNTYKMSDAV
-850 ITNAQTGASLT
+850 ITNAQNGADIS

-932 NITIYNEGQKAGR
+932 NLTIYNEGQKPGR
-945 ATKIEDQL
+945 ATKLQDQL

-972 SETDNLLKLKRTSNT
+972 SETDNLLKLRRTSNT
-987 DNLDAYNGTTLDSE
+987 DNLDAYNGTILDSE

-1069 KEDLTDDD
+1069 QEDLTDDD

>member
-1 MKLLNKKIV
+1 MKLLNKK
-10 LIMIG
+10 LMLLMMG

-141 ILLQNAGITGT
+141 TLLQNAGITGT

-172 NYDDSTYHKDMEG
+172 NYDDSTYHKDMVG

-266 VDKNNETPYTISF
+266 IDKNNDTPYTINF

-286 KNLANKYTL
+286 KSLAGKYTL

-303 SQTLEQLVGSNFYL
+303 SQTLAQLVGSNFYL

-597 STAQITNAQ
+597 STAKITNAQ
-606 TGASLTLSGNTITVT
+606 TGASISLSG
-621 VENKLIPKTSEYN
+621 S
-634 LKLIKVEEGT
+634 
-644 SNKLEGAEFKINS
+644 
-657 PNGEETQTTN
+657 
-667 ASGEINIGPIQVT
+667 
-680 TDGTD
+680 
-685 TITIEETKAPDGY
+685 
-698 EKIITSPIQVQVT
+698 
-711 KVFQNNT
+711 
-718 YSMSNAV
+718 
-725 ITNNQNG
+725 
-732 ASISI
+732 
-737 SGNTITV
+737 TITV

-758 LKLVKVEQGNVGK
+758 LKLVKVEEGTSN

-808 TDTITIEETKAPDG
+808 TDTITIEETKAPAG

-837 VFENNTYKMSTAQ
+837 VFENNTYKMSDAV
-850 ITNAQTGASLT
+850 ITNSQNGADIS

-932 NITIYNEGQKAGR
+932 NLTIYNEGQKPGR
-945 ATKIEDQL
+945 ATKLQDQL

-972 SETDNLLKLKRTSNT
+972 SETDNLLKLRRTSNT

-1069 KEDLTDDD
+1069 QEDLTDDD

-1154 RVYNEGSMD
+1154 RVYNEGSKD

-1281 LPNYKDDEIDKDY
+1281 LPNYKDDESDQDY

-1335 SMGEDG
+1335 SIGEDG
-1341 NIDYNHTKE
+1341 NIDYNHTKD

-1421 TEGANLIKAFD
+1421 TEGSNLIKAFD

-1474 ENNDPVDDI
+1474 ENNDPIDDI

-1497 DLDKEFVKVKYFDL
+1497 DLDKEFIKVKYFDL

-1531 IETGHTGDEDPEPPA
+1531 IETGHTGDENPEPPA

-1558 TVKFEFQI
+1558 VVKFEFQI

-1607 RERVGT
+1607 KERVGT